1 MDDPKGSVNESKNDT
16 PNKNYNDETQVEE
29 NKENIINNTLPFK
42 YLEKDNAP
50 EKVIFDGEEKTNIF
64 EAERGKYDYIICILL
79 KDDLNK
85 SSELLNNTLKSI
97 YNNRD
102 SLDDL
107 GISTSSML
115 ICVFINEIKGYSLF
129 NKDDFAK
136 IRKESNSL
144 STYLYLR
151 THKEGYN
158 VTSSIYLFTK
168 PGYLYSVEALKYYY
182 SSIIDQLKGENKLLF
197 SSVITAGV
205 EPNSTSLKKMILN
218 SYIAGNKGM
227 KGVATGLVL
236 SSGEGIFAMV
246 EQYERVHFN
255 IYDMNFYGSSS
266 AFPVSSLFSTIAIDD
281 TMLRYLKTYY
291 LSVEIN
297 QTIDFHD
304 YNFGLDLYQS
314 EKNVSFVNDEVMGLY
329 NYIDLNYFEYQEI
342 WVNRYSGYY
351 GNFFQLLK
359 CFGTNFNLMKSILL
373 FFQFIGIMIEF
384 IYPGLSTMVIYAIF
398 FEAFDTYDYRVASFF
413 TMIYICMLTA
423 SGMCS
428 LVSKNPQDLKKANFF
443 LYIFMEVFY
452 VFVLICAI
460 VAMDNINK
468 NKNYDEYKFN
478 KAAISCIIIFTFIP
492 YILPMII
499 KFGLISS
506 KILNMLTYIGLGA
519 SCSSSN
525 FLMAEIWNASD
536 TAGGSVLEERKSI
549 TLILFFL
556 YNLFFGFLTAFN
568 YTRKKRA
575 NSVMGLGIIFLIY
588 NFFKIMAIVCKIL
601 GGKNGID
608 SSLYAKTV
616 NNIRFELG
624 KGEENDL
631 RSEEKSLK
639 KNSQVYNS
647 GINYEDNN
655 NYENNNNNINEEY

>member
-1 MDDPKGSVNESKNDT
+1 MDDPKGSVNNSNGDT

-29 NKENIINNTLPFK
+29 NKENISNNTLPFK

-50 EKVIFDGEEKTNIF
+50 EKIILDGEEKTNIF
-64 EAERGKYDYIICILL
+64 EAEKGKYDYIICILL

-85 SSELLNNTLKSI
+85 SSEMLNITLRSI
-97 YNNRD
+97 YANRD
-102 SLDDL
+102 SLNDF
-107 GISTSSML
+107 GISTSTML

-144 STYLYLR
+144 NTYLYLR
-151 THKEGYN
+151 THKEGYSAN
-158 VTSSIYLFTK
+158 SSIYLFTK

-182 SSIIDQLKGENKLLF
+182 TNIIYQLKEDKKILF

-205 EPNSTSLKKMILN
+205 EPTQTSLKKMILS
-218 SYIAGNKGM
+218 SYLAGNKGAN
-227 KGVATGLVL
+227 GVATGLVL
-236 SSGEGIFAMV
+236 SSGDGIFSMI

-255 IYDMNFYGSSS
+255 IYDMNFLGSSS
-266 AFPVSSLFSTIAIDD
+266 SFPVSSLLSTFAIDD
-281 TMLRYLKTYY
+281 LMLAYLKSYY
-291 LSVEIN
+291 LTVEIN
-297 QTIDFHD
+297 QSIDFHD
-304 YNFGLDLYQS
+304 YNLGLDLYQS
-314 EKNVSFVNDEVMGLY
+314 DKNVTFINDEIMGEFKY
-329 NYIDLNYFEYQEI
+329 QELNYFEYQEI

-359 CFGTNFNLMKSILL
+359 CFGTNFNLLKSILL
-373 FFQFIGIMIEF
+373 FFQFVGIMIEF
-384 IYPGLSTMVIYAIF
+384 IYPALSTMVIYAIF

-413 TMIYICMLTA
+413 TLIYICMLTA

-428 LVSKNPQDLKKANFF
+428 LVSKNPQELKRANFF
-443 LYIFMEVFY
+443 LYIFMEVY
-452 VFVLICAI
+452 YLFVLICSI

-468 NKNYDEYKFN
+468 NKNHDEYEFN

-492 YILPMII
+492 YIIPMILKI
-499 KFGLISS
+499 GLISS
-506 KILNMLTYIGLGA
+506 KILNMLTYIVLGA

-525 FLMAEIWNASD
+525 FLIAQIWNASD
-536 TAGGSVLEERKSI
+536 TAGGNNLEERKSV

-568 YTRKKRA
+568 YTREKRA

-588 NFFKIMAIVCKIL
+588 NFVRIMAIVCKIL
-601 GGKNGID
+601 SGKNGID
-608 SSLYAKTV
+608 STLYAKTV
-616 NNIRFELG
+616 DKIRNDLG
-624 KGEENDL
+624 KGEDNDL

-647 GINYEDNN
+647 DINYEDNN
-655 NYENNNNNINEEY
+655 NYENNNNINDDY

>member
-1 MDDPKGSVNESKNDT
+1 MDDPKGSVDDSKGDT

-29 NKENIINNTLPFK
+29 NKENISNNTLPFK

-50 EKVIFDGEEKTNIF
+50 EKIILDGEEKTNIF
-64 EAERGKYDYIICILL
+64 EAEKGKYDYIICILL

-85 SSELLNNTLKSI
+85 SSEMLNITLRSI
-97 YNNRD
+97 YANRD
-102 SLDDL
+102 SLNDF
-107 GISTSSML
+107 GISTSTML

-144 STYLYLR
+144 NTYLYLR
-151 THKEGYN
+151 THKEGYSAN
-158 VTSSIYLFTK
+158 SSIYLFTK

-182 SSIIDQLKGENKLLF
+182 TSIIYQLKEDKKILF

-205 EPNSTSLKKMILN
+205 EPTQTSLKKMILS
-218 SYIAGNKGM
+218 SYLAGNKGAN
-227 KGVATGLVL
+227 GVATGLVL
-236 SSGEGIFAMV
+236 SSGDGIFSMI

-255 IYDMNFYGSSS
+255 IYDMNFLGSSS
-266 AFPVSSLFSTIAIDD
+266 SFPVSSLLSTFAIDD
-281 TMLRYLKTYY
+281 LMLAYLKSYY
-291 LSVEIN
+291 LTVEIN
-297 QTIDFHD
+297 QSIDFHD
-304 YNFGLDLYQS
+304 YNLGLDLYQS
-314 EKNVSFVNDEVMGLY
+314 DKNVTFINDEIMGEFKY
-329 NYIDLNYFEYQEI
+329 QELNYFEYQEI

-359 CFGTNFNLMKSILL
+359 CFGTNFNLLKSILL
-373 FFQFIGIMIEF
+373 FFQFVGIMIEF
-384 IYPGLSTMVIYAIF
+384 IYPALSTMVIYAIF

-413 TMIYICMLTA
+413 TLIYICMLTA

-428 LVSKNPQDLKKANFF
+428 LVSKNPQELKRANFF
-443 LYIFMEVFY
+443 LYIFMEVY
-452 VFVLICAI
+452 YLFVLICSI

-468 NKNYDEYKFN
+468 NKNHDEYEFN

-492 YILPMII
+492 YIIPMIL
-499 KFGLISS
+499 KVGLISS
-506 KILNMLTYIGLGA
+506 KILNMLTYIVLGA

-525 FLMAEIWNASD
+525 FLIAQIWNASD
-536 TAGGSVLEERKSI
+536 TAGGNNLEERKSV

-568 YTRKKRA
+568 YTREKRA

-588 NFFKIMAIVCKIL
+588 NFVRIMAIVCKIL
-601 GGKNGID
+601 SGKNGID
-608 SSLYAKTV
+608 STLYAKTV
-616 NNIRFELG
+616 DKIRNDLG
-624 KGEENDL
+624 KGEDNDL

-647 GINYEDNN
+647 DINYEDNN
-655 NYENNNNNINEEY
+655 NYENNNNINDDY

>member
-1 MDDPKGSVNESKNDT
+1 MDDPKGSVNDSKGDT

-29 NKENIINNTLPFK
+29 NKENISNNTLPFK

-50 EKVIFDGEEKTNIF
+50 EKIILDGEEKTNIF
-64 EAERGKYDYIICILL
+64 EAEKGKYDYIICILL

-85 SSELLNNTLKSI
+85 SSEMLNITLRSI
-97 YNNRD
+97 YANRD
-102 SLDDL
+102 SLNDF
-107 GISTSSML
+107 GISTSTLL

-144 STYLYLR
+144 NTYLYLR
-151 THKEGYN
+151 THKEGYSAN
-158 VTSSIYLFTK
+158 SSIYLFTK

-182 SSIIDQLKGENKLLF
+182 TSIIYQLKEDKKILF

-205 EPNSTSLKKMILN
+205 EPTQTSLKKMILN
-218 SYIAGNKGM
+218 SYLAGNKGAN
-227 KGVATGLVL
+227 GVATGLVL
-236 SSGEGIFAMV
+236 SSGDGIFSMI

-255 IYDMNFYGSSS
+255 IYDMNFLGSSS
-266 AFPVSSLFSTIAIDD
+266 SFPVSSLLSTFAIDD
-281 TMLRYLKTYY
+281 LMLAYLKSYY
-291 LSVEIN
+291 LTVEIN
-297 QTIDFHD
+297 QSIDFHD
-304 YNFGLDLYQS
+304 YNLGLDLYQS
-314 EKNVSFVNDEVMGLY
+314 DKNVTFINDEVMGEFKY
-329 NYIDLNYFEYQEI
+329 QELNYFEYQEI

-359 CFGTNFNLMKSILL
+359 CFGTNFNLLKSILL
-373 FFQFIGIMIEF
+373 FFQFVGIMIEF
-384 IYPGLSTMVIYAIF
+384 IYPALSTMVIYAIF

-428 LVSKNPQDLKKANFF
+428 LVSKNPQELKKANFF
-443 LYIFMEVFY
+443 LYIFMEVY
-452 VFVLICAI
+452 YLFVLICSI

-468 NKNYDEYKFN
+468 NKNHDEYKFN

-492 YILPMII
+492 YIIPMIL
-499 KFGLISS
+499 KVGLISS
-506 KILNMLTYIGLGA
+506 KILNMLTYIVLGA

-525 FLMAEIWNASD
+525 FLIAQIWNASD
-536 TAGGSVLEERKSI
+536 TAGGNNLEERKSV

-568 YTRKKRA
+568 YTREKRA

-588 NFFKIMAIVCKIL
+588 NFVRIMAIVCKIL
-601 GGKNGID
+601 SGKNGID
-608 SSLYAKTV
+608 STLYAKTV
-616 NNIRFELG
+616 DKIRNDLG
-624 KGEENDL
+624 KGEDNDL

-647 GINYEDNN
+647 DINYEDNN
-655 NYENNNNNINEEY
+655 NYENNNNINDDY

>member
-1 MDDPKGSVNESKNDT
+1 MDDPKGSVNDSKGDT

-29 NKENIINNTLPFK
+29 NKENISNNTLPFK

-50 EKVIFDGEEKTNIF
+50 EKIILDGEEKTNIF
-64 EAERGKYDYIICILL
+64 EAEKGKYDYIICILL

-85 SSELLNNTLKSI
+85 SSEMLNITLRSI
-97 YNNRD
+97 YANRD
-102 SLDDL
+102 SLNDF
-107 GISTSSML
+107 GISTSTML

-144 STYLYLR
+144 NTYLYLR
-151 THKEGYN
+151 THKEGYSAN
-158 VTSSIYLFTK
+158 SSIYLFTK

-182 SSIIDQLKGENKLLF
+182 TNIIYQLKEDKKILF

-205 EPNSTSLKKMILN
+205 EPTQTSLKKMILS
-218 SYIAGNKGM
+218 SYLAGNKGAN
-227 KGVATGLVL
+227 GVATGLVL
-236 SSGEGIFAMV
+236 SSGDGIFSMI

-255 IYDMNFYGSSS
+255 IYDMNFLGSSS
-266 AFPVSSLFSTIAIDD
+266 SFPVSSLLSTFAIDD
-281 TMLRYLKTYY
+281 LMLAYLKSYY
-291 LSVEIN
+291 LTVEIN
-297 QTIDFHD
+297 QSIDFHD
-304 YNFGLDLYQS
+304 YNLGLDLYQS
-314 EKNVSFVNDEVMGLY
+314 DKNVTFINDEIMGEFKY
-329 NYIDLNYFEYQEI
+329 QELNYFEYQEI

-359 CFGTNFNLMKSILL
+359 CFGTNFNLLKSILL
-373 FFQFIGIMIEF
+373 FFQFVGIMIEF
-384 IYPGLSTMVIYAIF
+384 IYPALSTMVIYAIF

-428 LVSKNPQDLKKANFF
+428 LVSKNPQELKRANFF
-443 LYIFMEVFY
+443 LYIFMEVY
-452 VFVLICAI
+452 YLFVLICSI

-468 NKNYDEYKFN
+468 NKNHDEYEFN

-492 YILPMII
+492 YIIPMIL
-499 KFGLISS
+499 KVGLISS
-506 KILNMLTYIGLGA
+506 KILNMLTYIVLGA

-525 FLMAEIWNASD
+525 FLIAQIWNASD
-536 TAGGSVLEERKSI
+536 TAGGNNLEERKSV

-568 YTRKKRA
+568 YTREKRA

-588 NFFKIMAIVCKIL
+588 NFVRIMAIVCKIL
-601 GGKNGID
+601 SGKNGID
-608 SSLYAKTV
+608 STLYAKTV
-616 NNIRFELG
+616 DKIRNDLG
-624 KGEENDL
+624 KGEDNDL

-647 GINYEDNN
+647 DINYEDNN
-655 NYENNNNNINEEY
+655 NYENNNNINDDY

>member
-1 MDDPKGSVNESKNDT
+1 MDDPKGSVNNSNGDT

-29 NKENIINNTLPFK
+29 NKENISNNTLPFK

-50 EKVIFDGEEKTNIF
+50 EKIILDGEEKTNIF
-64 EAERGKYDYIICILL
+64 EAEKGKYDYIICILL

-85 SSELLNNTLKSI
+85 SSEMLNITLRSI
-97 YNNRD
+97 YANRD
-102 SLDDL
+102 SLNDF
-107 GISTSSML
+107 GISTSTML

-144 STYLYLR
+144 NTYLYLR
-151 THKEGYN
+151 THKEGYSAN
-158 VTSSIYLFTK
+158 SSIYLFTK

-182 SSIIDQLKGENKLLF
+182 TNIIYQLKEDKKILF

-205 EPNSTSLKKMILN
+205 EPTQTSLKKMILS
-218 SYIAGNKGM
+218 SYLAGNKGAN
-227 KGVATGLVL
+227 GVATGLVL
-236 SSGEGIFAMV
+236 SSGDGIFSMI
-246 EQYERVHFN
+246 EQYDRVHFN
-255 IYDMNFYGSSS
+255 IYDMNFLGSSS
-266 AFPVSSLFSTIAIDD
+266 SFPVSSLLSTFAIDD
-281 TMLRYLKTYY
+281 LMLAYLKSYY
-291 LSVEIN
+291 LTVEIN
-297 QTIDFHD
+297 QSIDFHD
-304 YNFGLDLYQS
+304 YNLGLDLYQS
-314 EKNVSFVNDEVMGLY
+314 DKNVTFINDEVMGEFKY
-329 NYIDLNYFEYQEI
+329 QELNYFEYQEI

-359 CFGTNFNLMKSILL
+359 CFGTNFNLLKSILL
-373 FFQFIGIMIEF
+373 FFQFVGIMIEF
-384 IYPGLSTMVIYAIF
+384 IYPALSTMVIYAIF

-428 LVSKNPQDLKKANFF
+428 LVSKNPQELKRANFF
-443 LYIFMEVFY
+443 LYIFMEVY
-452 VFVLICAI
+452 YLFVLICSI

-468 NKNYDEYKFN
+468 NKNHDEYKFN

-492 YILPMII
+492 YIIPMIL
-499 KFGLISS
+499 KVGLISS
-506 KILNMLTYIGLGA
+506 KILNMLTYIVLGA

-525 FLMAEIWNASD
+525 FLIAQIWNASD
-536 TAGGSVLEERKSI
+536 TAGGNNLEERKSV

-568 YTRKKRA
+568 YTREKRA

-588 NFFKIMAIVCKIL
+588 NFVRIMAIVCKIL
-601 GGKNGID
+601 SGKNGID
-608 SSLYAKTV
+608 STLYAKTV
-616 NNIRFELG
+616 DKIRNDLG
-624 KGEENDL
+624 KGEDNDL

-647 GINYEDNN
+647 DINYEDNN
-655 NYENNNNNINEEY
+655 NYENNNNINDDY

>member
-1 MDDPKGSVNESKNDT
+1 MDDPKGSVNNSNGDT

-29 NKENIINNTLPFK
+29 NKENISNNTLPFK

-50 EKVIFDGEEKTNIF
+50 EKIILDGEEKTNIF
-64 EAERGKYDYIICILL
+64 EAEKGKYDYIICILL

-85 SSELLNNTLKSI
+85 SSEMLNITLRSI
-97 YNNRD
+97 YANRD
-102 SLDDL
+102 SLNDF
-107 GISTSSML
+107 GISTSTML

-144 STYLYLR
+144 NTYLYLR
-151 THKEGYN
+151 THKEGYSAN
-158 VTSSIYLFTK
+158 SSIYLFTK

-182 SSIIDQLKGENKLLF
+182 TNIIYQLKEDKKILF

-205 EPNSTSLKKMILN
+205 EPTQTSLKKMILS
-218 SYIAGNKGM
+218 SYLAGNKGAN
-227 KGVATGLVL
+227 GVATGLVL
-236 SSGEGIFAMV
+236 SSGDGIFSMI

-255 IYDMNFYGSSS
+255 IYDMNFLGSSS
-266 AFPVSSLFSTIAIDD
+266 SFPVSSLLSTFAIDD
-281 TMLRYLKTYY
+281 LMLAYLKSYY
-291 LSVEIN
+291 LTVEIN
-297 QTIDFHD
+297 QSIDFHD
-304 YNFGLDLYQS
+304 YNLGLDLYQS
-314 EKNVSFVNDEVMGLY
+314 DKNVTFINDEVMGEFKY
-329 NYIDLNYFEYQEI
+329 QELNYFEYQEI

-359 CFGTNFNLMKSILL
+359 CFGTNFNLLKSILL
-373 FFQFIGIMIEF
+373 FFQFVGIMIEF
-384 IYPGLSTMVIYAIF
+384 IYPALSTMVIYAIF

-428 LVSKNPQDLKKANFF
+428 LVSKNPQELKRANFF
-443 LYIFMEVFY
+443 LYIFMEVY
-452 VFVLICAI
+452 YLFVLICSI

-468 NKNYDEYKFN
+468 NKNHDEYEFN

-492 YILPMII
+492 YIIPMILKI
-499 KFGLISS
+499 GLISS
-506 KILNMLTYIGLGA
+506 KILNMLTYIVLGA

-525 FLMAEIWNASD
+525 FLIAQIWNASD
-536 TAGGSVLEERKSI
+536 TAGGSNLEERKSV

-568 YTRKKRA
+568 YTREKRA

-588 NFFKIMAIVCKIL
+588 NFVRIMAIVCKIL
-601 GGKNGID
+601 SGKNGID
-608 SSLYAKTV
+608 STLYAKTV
-616 NNIRFELG
+616 DKIRNDLG
-624 KGEENDL
+624 KGEDNDL

-647 GINYEDNN
+647 DINYEDNN
-655 NYENNNNNINEEY
+655 NYENNNNINDDY

>member
-1 MDDPKGSVNESKNDT
+1 MDDPKGSVNNSNGDT

-29 NKENIINNTLPFK
+29 NKENISNNTLPFK

-50 EKVIFDGEEKTNIF
+50 EKIILDGEEKTNIF
-64 EAERGKYDYIICILL
+64 EAEKGKYDYIICILL

-85 SSELLNNTLKSI
+85 SSEMLNITLRSI
-97 YNNRD
+97 YANRD
-102 SLDDL
+102 SLNDF
-107 GISTSSML
+107 GISTSTML

-144 STYLYLR
+144 NTYLYLR
-151 THKEGYN
+151 THKEGYSAN
-158 VTSSIYLFTK
+158 SSIYLFTK

-182 SSIIDQLKGENKLLF
+182 TNIIYQLKEDKKILF

-205 EPNSTSLKKMILN
+205 EPTQTSLKKMILS
-218 SYIAGNKGM
+218 SYLAGNKGAN
-227 KGVATGLVL
+227 GVATGLVL
-236 SSGEGIFAMV
+236 SSGDGIFSMI

-255 IYDMNFYGSSS
+255 IYDMNFLGSSS
-266 AFPVSSLFSTIAIDD
+266 SFPVSSLLSTFAIDD
-281 TMLRYLKTYY
+281 LMLAYLKSYY
-291 LSVEIN
+291 LTVEIN
-297 QTIDFHD
+297 QSIDFHD
-304 YNFGLDLYQS
+304 YNLGLDLYQS
-314 EKNVSFVNDEVMGLY
+314 DKNVTFINDEVMGEFKY
-329 NYIDLNYFEYQEI
+329 QELNYFEYQEI

-359 CFGTNFNLMKSILL
+359 CFGTNFNLLKSILL
-373 FFQFIGIMIEF
+373 FFQFVGIMIEF
-384 IYPGLSTMVIYAIF
+384 IYPALSTMVIYAIF

-428 LVSKNPQDLKKANFF
+428 LVSKNPQELKRANFF
-443 LYIFMEVFY
+443 LYIFMEVY
-452 VFVLICAI
+452 YLFVLICSI

-468 NKNYDEYKFN
+468 NKNHDEYEFN
-478 KAAISCIIIFTFIP
+478 KAAISFIIIFTFIP
-492 YILPMII
+492 YIIPMILKI
-499 KFGLISS
+499 GLISS
-506 KILNMLTYIGLGA
+506 KILNMLTYIVLGA

-525 FLMAEIWNASD
+525 FLIAQIWNASD
-536 TAGGSVLEERKSI
+536 TAGGNNLEERKSV

-568 YTRKKRA
+568 YTREKRA

-588 NFFKIMAIVCKIL
+588 NFVRIMAIVCKIL
-601 GGKNGID
+601 SGKNGID
-608 SSLYAKTV
+608 STLYAKTV
-616 NNIRFELG
+616 DKIRNDLG
-624 KGEENDL
+624 KGEDNDL

-647 GINYEDNN
+647 DINYEDNN
-655 NYENNNNNINEEY
+655 NYENNNNINDDY

>member
-1 MDDPKGSVNESKNDT
+1 MDDPKGSVNDSKGDT

-29 NKENIINNTLPFK
+29 NKENISNNTLPFK

-50 EKVIFDGEEKTNIF
+50 EKIILDGEEKTNIF
-64 EAERGKYDYIICILL
+64 EAEKGKYDYIICILL

-85 SSELLNNTLKSI
+85 SSEMLNITLRSI
-97 YNNRD
+97 YANRD
-102 SLDDL
+102 SLNDF
-107 GISTSSML
+107 GISTSTML

-144 STYLYLR
+144 NTYLYLR
-151 THKEGYN
+151 THKEGYSAN
-158 VTSSIYLFTK
+158 SSIYLFTK

-182 SSIIDQLKGENKLLF
+182 TNIIYQLKEDKKILF

-205 EPNSTSLKKMILN
+205 EPTQTSLKKMILS
-218 SYIAGNKGM
+218 SYLAGNKGAN
-227 KGVATGLVL
+227 GVATGLVL
-236 SSGEGIFAMV
+236 SSGDGIFSMI

-255 IYDMNFYGSSS
+255 IYDMNFLGSSS
-266 AFPVSSLFSTIAIDD
+266 SFPVSSLLSTFAIDD
-281 TMLRYLKTYY
+281 LMLAYLKSYY
-291 LSVEIN
+291 LTVEIN
-297 QTIDFHD
+297 QSIDFHD
-304 YNFGLDLYQS
+304 YNLGLDLYQS
-314 EKNVSFVNDEVMGLY
+314 DKNVTFINDEVMGEFKY
-329 NYIDLNYFEYQEI
+329 QELNYFEYQEI

-359 CFGTNFNLMKSILL
+359 CFGTNFNLLKSILL
-373 FFQFIGIMIEF
+373 FFQFVGIMIEF
-384 IYPGLSTMVIYAIF
+384 IYPALSTMVIYAIF

-428 LVSKNPQDLKKANFF
+428 LVSKNPQELKKANFF
-443 LYIFMEVFY
+443 LYIFMEVY
-452 VFVLICAI
+452 YLFVLICSI

-468 NKNYDEYKFN
+468 NKNHDEYEFN

-492 YILPMII
+492 YIIPMIL
-499 KFGLISS
+499 KVGLISS
-506 KILNMLTYIGLGA
+506 KILNMLTYIVLGA

-525 FLMAEIWNASD
+525 FLIAQIWNASD
-536 TAGGSVLEERKSI
+536 TAGGNNLEERKSV

-568 YTRKKRA
+568 YTREKRA

-588 NFFKIMAIVCKIL
+588 NFVRIMAIVCKIL
-601 GGKNGID
+601 SGKNGID
-608 SSLYAKTV
+608 STLYAKNV
-616 NNIRFELG
+616 DKIRNDLG
-624 KGEENDL
+624 KGEDNDL

-647 GINYEDNN
+647 DINYEDNN
-655 NYENNNNNINEEY
+655 NYENNNNINDDY

>member
-1 MDDPKGSVNESKNDT
+1 MDDPKGSVNDSKGDT

-29 NKENIINNTLPFK
+29 NKENISNNTLPFK

-50 EKVIFDGEEKTNIF
+50 EKIILDGEEKTNIF
-64 EAERGKYDYIICILL
+64 EAEKGKYDYIICILL

-85 SSELLNNTLKSI
+85 SSEMLNITLRSI
-97 YNNRD
+97 YANRD
-102 SLDDL
+102 SLNDF
-107 GISTSSML
+107 GISTSTML

-144 STYLYLR
+144 NTYLYLR
-151 THKEGYN
+151 THKEGYSAN
-158 VTSSIYLFTK
+158 SSIYLFTK

-182 SSIIDQLKGENKLLF
+182 TNIIYQLKEDKKILF

-205 EPNSTSLKKMILN
+205 EPTQTSLKKMILS
-218 SYIAGNKGM
+218 SYLAGNKGAN
-227 KGVATGLVL
+227 GVATGLVL
-236 SSGEGIFAMV
+236 SSGDGIFSMI

-255 IYDMNFYGSSS
+255 IYDMNFLGSSS
-266 AFPVSSLFSTIAIDD
+266 SFPVSSLLSTFAIDD
-281 TMLRYLKTYY
+281 LMLAYLKSYY
-291 LSVEIN
+291 LTVEIN
-297 QTIDFHD
+297 QSIDFHD
-304 YNFGLDLYQS
+304 YNLGLDLYQS
-314 EKNVSFVNDEVMGLY
+314 DKNVTFINDEVMGEFKY
-329 NYIDLNYFEYQEI
+329 QELNYFEYQEI

-359 CFGTNFNLMKSILL
+359 CFGTNFNLLKSILL
-373 FFQFIGIMIEF
+373 FFQFVGIMIEF
-384 IYPGLSTMVIYAIF
+384 IYPALSTMVIYAIF

-428 LVSKNPQDLKKANFF
+428 LVSKNPQELKRANFF
-443 LYIFMEVFY
+443 LYIFMEVY
-452 VFVLICAI
+452 YLFVLICSI

-468 NKNYDEYKFN
+468 NKNHDEYEFN

-492 YILPMII
+492 YIIPMIL
-499 KFGLISS
+499 KVGLISS
-506 KILNMLTYIGLGA
+506 KILNMLTYIVLGA

-525 FLMAEIWNASD
+525 FLIAQIWNASD
-536 TAGGSVLEERKSI
+536 TAGGNNLEERKSI

-568 YTRKKRA
+568 YTREKRA

-588 NFFKIMAIVCKIL
+588 NFVRIMAIVCKIL
-601 GGKNGID
+601 SGKNGID
-608 SSLYAKTV
+608 STLYAKTV
-616 NNIRFELG
+616 DKIRNDLG
-624 KGEENDL
+624 KGEDNDL

-647 GINYEDNN
+647 DINYEDNN
-655 NYENNNNNINEEY
+655 NYENNNNINDDY

>member
-1 MDDPKGSVNESKNDT
+1 MDDPKGSVNNSNGDT

-29 NKENIINNTLPFK
+29 NKENISNNTLPFK

-50 EKVIFDGEEKTNIF
+50 EKIILDGEEKTNIF
-64 EAERGKYDYIICILL
+64 EAEKGKYDYIICILL

-85 SSELLNNTLKSI
+85 SSEMLNITLRSI
-97 YNNRD
+97 YANRD
-102 SLDDL
+102 SLNDF
-107 GISTSSML
+107 GISTSTML

-144 STYLYLR
+144 NTYLYLR
-151 THKEGYN
+151 THKEGYSAN
-158 VTSSIYLFTK
+158 SSIYLFTK

-182 SSIIDQLKGENKLLF
+182 TNIIYQLKEDKKILF

-205 EPNSTSLKKMILN
+205 EPTQTSLKKMILS
-218 SYIAGNKGM
+218 SYLAGNKGAN
-227 KGVATGLVL
+227 GVATGLVL
-236 SSGEGIFAMV
+236 SSGDGIFSMI

-255 IYDMNFYGSSS
+255 IYDMNFLGSSS
-266 AFPVSSLFSTIAIDD
+266 SFPVSSLLSTFAIDD
-281 TMLRYLKTYY
+281 LMLAYLKYYY
-291 LSVEIN
+291 LTVEIN
-297 QTIDFHD
+297 QSIDFHD
-304 YNFGLDLYQS
+304 YNLGLDLYQS
-314 EKNVSFVNDEVMGLY
+314 DKNVTFINDEIMGEFKY
-329 NYIDLNYFEYQEI
+329 QELNYFEYQEI
-342 WVNRYSGYY
+342 WINRYSGYY

-359 CFGTNFNLMKSILL
+359 CFGTNFNLLKSILL
-373 FFQFIGIMIEF
+373 FFQFVGIMIEF
-384 IYPGLSTMVIYAIF
+384 IYPALSTMVIYAIF

-428 LVSKNPQDLKKANFF
+428 LVSKNPQELKRANFF
-443 LYIFMEVFY
+443 LYIFMEVY
-452 VFVLICAI
+452 YLFVLICSI

-468 NKNYDEYKFN
+468 NKNHDEYKFN

-492 YILPMII
+492 YIIPMIL
-499 KFGLISS
+499 KVGLISS
-506 KILNMLTYIGLGA
+506 KILNMLTYIILGA

-525 FLMAEIWNASD
+525 FLIAQIWNASD
-536 TAGGSVLEERKSI
+536 TAGGNNLEERKSV

-568 YTRKKRA
+568 YTREKRA

-588 NFFKIMAIVCKIL
+588 NFVRIMAIVCKIL
-601 GGKNGID
+601 SGKNGID
-608 SSLYAKTV
+608 STLYAKTV
-616 NNIRFELG
+616 DKIRNDLG
-624 KGEENDL
+624 KGEDNDL

-647 GINYEDNN
+647 DINYEDNN
-655 NYENNNNNINEEY
+655 NYENNNNINDDY

>member
-1 MDDPKGSVNESKNDT
+1 MDDPKGSVNDSKGDT

-29 NKENIINNTLPFK
+29 NKENISNNTLPFK

-50 EKVIFDGEEKTNIF
+50 EKIILDGEEKTNIF
-64 EAERGKYDYIICILL
+64 EAEKGKYDYIICILL

-85 SSELLNNTLKSI
+85 SSEMLNITLRSI
-97 YNNRD
+97 YANRD
-102 SLDDL
+102 SLNDF
-107 GISTSSML
+107 GISTSTML

-144 STYLYLR
+144 NTYLYLR
-151 THKEGYN
+151 THKEGYSAN
-158 VTSSIYLFTK
+158 SSIYLFTK

-182 SSIIDQLKGENKLLF
+182 TNIIYQLKEDKKILF

-205 EPNSTSLKKMILN
+205 EPTQTSLKKMILS
-218 SYIAGNKGM
+218 SYLAGNKGAN
-227 KGVATGLVL
+227 GVATGLVL
-236 SSGEGIFAMV
+236 SSGDGIFSMI

-255 IYDMNFYGSSS
+255 IYDMNFLGSSS
-266 AFPVSSLFSTIAIDD
+266 SFPVSSLLSTFAIDD
-281 TMLRYLKTYY
+281 LMLAYLKSYY
-291 LSVEIN
+291 LTVEIN
-297 QTIDFHD
+297 QSIDFHD
-304 YNFGLDLYQS
+304 YNLGLDLYQS
-314 EKNVSFVNDEVMGLY
+314 DKNVTFINDEIMGEFKY
-329 NYIDLNYFEYQEI
+329 QELNYFEYQEI

-359 CFGTNFNLMKSILL
+359 CFGTNFNLLKSILL
-373 FFQFIGIMIEF
+373 FFQFVGIMIEF
-384 IYPGLSTMVIYAIF
+384 IYPALSTMVIYAIF

-428 LVSKNPQDLKKANFF
+428 LVSKNPQELKRANFF
-443 LYIFMEVFY
+443 LYIFMEVY
-452 VFVLICAI
+452 YLFVLICSI

-468 NKNYDEYKFN
+468 NKNHDEYEFN

-492 YILPMII
+492 YIIPMIL
-499 KFGLISS
+499 KVGLISS
-506 KILNMLTYIGLGA
+506 KILNMLTYIVLGA

-525 FLMAEIWNASD
+525 FLIAQIWNASD
-536 TAGGSVLEERKSI
+536 TAGGNNLEERKSI

-568 YTRKKRA
+568 YTREKRA

-588 NFFKIMAIVCKIL
+588 NFVRIMAIVCKIL
-601 GGKNGID
+601 SGKNGID
-608 SSLYAKTV
+608 STLYAKTV
-616 NNIRFELG
+616 DKIRNDLG
-624 KGEENDL
+624 KGEDNDL

-647 GINYEDNN
+647 DINYEDNN
-655 NYENNNNNINEEY
+655 NYENNNNINDDY

>member
-1 MDDPKGSVNESKNDT
+1 MDDPKGSVNNSNGDT

-29 NKENIINNTLPFK
+29 NKENISNNTLPFK

-50 EKVIFDGEEKTNIF
+50 EKIILDGEEKTNIF
-64 EAERGKYDYIICILL
+64 EAEKGKYDYIICILL

-85 SSELLNNTLKSI
+85 SSEMLNITLRSI
-97 YNNRD
+97 YANRD
-102 SLDDL
+102 SLNDF
-107 GISTSSML
+107 GISTSTML

-144 STYLYLR
+144 NTYLYLR
-151 THKEGYN
+151 THKEGYSAN
-158 VTSSIYLFTK
+158 SSIYLFTK

-182 SSIIDQLKGENKLLF
+182 TNIIYQLKEDKKILF

-205 EPNSTSLKKMILN
+205 EPTQTSLKKMILN
-218 SYIAGNKGM
+218 SYLAGNKGAN
-227 KGVATGLVL
+227 GVATGLVL
-236 SSGEGIFAMV
+236 SSGDGIFSMI

-255 IYDMNFYGSSS
+255 IYDMNFLGSSS
-266 AFPVSSLFSTIAIDD
+266 SFPVSSLLSTFAIDD
-281 TMLRYLKTYY
+281 LMLAYLKSYY
-291 LSVEIN
+291 LTVEIN
-297 QTIDFHD
+297 QSIDFHD
-304 YNFGLDLYQS
+304 YNLGLDLYQS
-314 EKNVSFVNDEVMGLY
+314 DKNVTFINDEVMGEFKY
-329 NYIDLNYFEYQEI
+329 QELNYFEYQEI

-359 CFGTNFNLMKSILL
+359 CFGTNFNLLKSILL
-373 FFQFIGIMIEF
+373 FFQFVGIMIEF
-384 IYPGLSTMVIYAIF
+384 IYPALSTMVIYAIF

-413 TMIYICMLTA
+413 TLIYICMLTA

-428 LVSKNPQDLKKANFF
+428 LVSKNPQELKRANFF
-443 LYIFMEVFY
+443 LYIFMEVY
-452 VFVLICAI
+452 YLFVLICSI

-468 NKNYDEYKFN
+468 NKNHDEYEFN

-492 YILPMII
+492 YIIPMILKI
-499 KFGLISS
+499 GLISS
-506 KILNMLTYIGLGA
+506 KILNMLTYIVLGA

-525 FLMAEIWNASD
+525 FLIAQIWNASD
-536 TAGGSVLEERKSI
+536 TAGGNNLEERKSV

-568 YTRKKRA
+568 YTREKRA

-588 NFFKIMAIVCKIL
+588 NFVRIMAIVCKIL
-601 GGKNGID
+601 SGKNGID
-608 SSLYAKTV
+608 STLYAKTV
-616 NNIRFELG
+616 DKIRNDLG
-624 KGEENDL
+624 KGEDNDL

-647 GINYEDNN
+647 DINYEDNN
-655 NYENNNNNINEEY
+655 NYENNNNINDDY

>member
-1 MDDPKGSVNESKNDT
+1 MDDPKGSVNNSNGDT

-29 NKENIINNTLPFK
+29 NKENISNNTLPFK

-50 EKVIFDGEEKTNIF
+50 EKIILDGEEKTNIF
-64 EAERGKYDYIICILL
+64 EAEKGKYDYIICILL

-85 SSELLNNTLKSI
+85 SSEMLNITLRSI
-97 YNNRD
+97 YANRD
-102 SLDDL
+102 SLNDF
-107 GISTSSML
+107 GISTSTLL

-144 STYLYLR
+144 NTYLYLR
-151 THKEGYN
+151 THKEGYSAN
-158 VTSSIYLFTK
+158 SSIYLFTK

-182 SSIIDQLKGENKLLF
+182 TSIIYQLKEDKKILF

-205 EPNSTSLKKMILN
+205 EPTQTSLKKMILS
-218 SYIAGNKGM
+218 SYLAGNKGAN
-227 KGVATGLVL
+227 GVATGLVL
-236 SSGEGIFAMV
+236 SSGDGIFSMI

-255 IYDMNFYGSSS
+255 IYDMNFLGSSS
-266 AFPVSSLFSTIAIDD
+266 SFPVSSLLSTFAIDD
-281 TMLRYLKTYY
+281 LMLAYLKSYY
-291 LSVEIN
+291 LTVEIN
-297 QTIDFHD
+297 QSIDFHD
-304 YNFGLDLYQS
+304 YNLGLDLYQS
-314 EKNVSFVNDEVMGLY
+314 DKNVIFINDEVMGEFKY
-329 NYIDLNYFEYQEI
+329 QELNYFEYQEI

-359 CFGTNFNLMKSILL
+359 CFGTNFNLLKSILL
-373 FFQFIGIMIEF
+373 FFQFVGIMIEF
-384 IYPGLSTMVIYAIF
+384 IYPALSTMVIYAIF

-413 TMIYICMLTA
+413 TLIYICMLTA

-428 LVSKNPQDLKKANFF
+428 LVSKNPQELKRANFF
-443 LYIFMEVFY
+443 LYIFMEVY
-452 VFVLICAI
+452 YLFVLICSI

-468 NKNYDEYKFN
+468 NKNHDEYEFN

-492 YILPMII
+492 YIIPMIL
-499 KFGLISS
+499 KVGLISS
-506 KILNMLTYIGLGA
+506 KILNMLTYIVLGA

-525 FLMAEIWNASD
+525 FLIAQIWNASD
-536 TAGGSVLEERKSI
+536 TAGGNNLEERKSV

-568 YTRKKRA
+568 YTREKRA

-588 NFFKIMAIVCKIL
+588 NFVRIMAIVCKIL
-601 GGKNGID
+601 SGKNGID
-608 SSLYAKTV
+608 STLYAKTV
-616 NNIRFELG
+616 DKIRNDLG
-624 KGEENDL
+624 KGEDNDL

-647 GINYEDNN
+647 DINYEDNN
-655 NYENNNNNINEEY
+655 NYENNNNINDDY

>member
-1 MDDPKGSVNESKNDT
+1 MDDPKGGVNDSKGDT

-29 NKENIINNTLPFK
+29 NKENISNNTLPFK

-50 EKVIFDGEEKTNIF
+50 EKIILDGEEKTNIF
-64 EAERGKYDYIICILL
+64 EAEKGKYDYIICILL

-85 SSELLNNTLKSI
+85 SSEMLNITLRSI
-97 YNNRD
+97 YANRD
-102 SLDDL
+102 SLNDF
-107 GISTSSML
+107 GISTSTML

-144 STYLYLR
+144 NTYLYLR
-151 THKEGYN
+151 THKEGYSAN
-158 VTSSIYLFTK
+158 SSIYLFTK

-182 SSIIDQLKGENKLLF
+182 TNIIYQLKEDKKILF

-205 EPNSTSLKKMILN
+205 EPTQTSLKKMILS
-218 SYIAGNKGM
+218 SYLAGNKGAN
-227 KGVATGLVL
+227 GVATGLVL
-236 SSGEGIFAMV
+236 SSGEGIFSMI

-255 IYDMNFYGSSS
+255 IYDMNFLGSSS
-266 AFPVSSLFSTIAIDD
+266 SFPVSSLLSTFAIDD
-281 TMLRYLKTYY
+281 LMLAYLKSYY
-291 LSVEIN
+291 LTVEIN
-297 QTIDFHD
+297 QSIDFHD
-304 YNFGLDLYQS
+304 YNLGLDLYQS
-314 EKNVSFVNDEVMGLY
+314 DKNVTFINDEVMGEFKY
-329 NYIDLNYFEYQEI
+329 QELNYFEYQEI

-359 CFGTNFNLMKSILL
+359 CFGTNFNLLKSILL
-373 FFQFIGIMIEF
+373 FFQFVGIMIEF
-384 IYPGLSTMVIYAIF
+384 IYPALSTMVIYAIF

-428 LVSKNPQDLKKANFF
+428 LVSKNPQELKRANFF
-443 LYIFMEVFY
+443 LYIFMEVY
-452 VFVLICAI
+452 YLFVLICSI

-468 NKNYDEYKFN
+468 NKNHDEYEFN

-492 YILPMII
+492 YIIPMIL
-499 KFGLISS
+499 KVGLISS
-506 KILNMLTYIGLGA
+506 KILNMLTYIVLGA

-525 FLMAEIWNASD
+525 FLIAQIWNASD
-536 TAGGSVLEERKSI
+536 TAGGNNLEERKSV

-568 YTRKKRA
+568 YTREKRA

-588 NFFKIMAIVCKIL
+588 NFVRIMAIVCKIL
-601 GGKNGID
+601 SGKNGID
-608 SSLYAKTV
+608 STLYAKTV
-616 NNIRFELG
+616 DKIRNDLG
-624 KGEENDL
+624 KGEDNDL

-647 GINYEDNN
+647 DINYEDNN
-655 NYENNNNNINEEY
+655 NYENNNNINDDY

>member
-1 MDDPKGSVNESKNDT
+1 MDDPKGSVNNSNGDT

-29 NKENIINNTLPFK
+29 NKENISNNTLPFK

-50 EKVIFDGEEKTNIF
+50 EKIILDGEEKTNIF
-64 EAERGKYDYIICILL
+64 EAEKGKYDYIICILL

-85 SSELLNNTLKSI
+85 SSEMLNITLRSI
-97 YNNRD
+97 YANRD
-102 SLDDL
+102 SLNDF
-107 GISTSSML
+107 GISTSTML

-144 STYLYLR
+144 NTYLYLR
-151 THKEGYN
+151 THKEGYSAN
-158 VTSSIYLFTK
+158 SSIYLFTK

-182 SSIIDQLKGENKLLF
+182 TNIIYQLKEDKKILF

-205 EPNSTSLKKMILN
+205 EPTQTSLKKMILS
-218 SYIAGNKGM
+218 SYLAGNKGAN
-227 KGVATGLVL
+227 GVATGLVL
-236 SSGEGIFAMV
+236 SSGDGIFSMI

-255 IYDMNFYGSSS
+255 IYDMNFLGSSS
-266 AFPVSSLFSTIAIDD
+266 SFPVSSLLSTFAIDD
-281 TMLRYLKTYY
+281 LMLAYLKSYY
-291 LSVEIN
+291 LTVEIN
-297 QTIDFHD
+297 QSIDFHD
-304 YNFGLDLYQS
+304 YNLGLDLYQS
-314 EKNVSFVNDEVMGLY
+314 DKNVTFINDEVMGEFKY
-329 NYIDLNYFEYQEI
+329 QELNYFEYQEI

-359 CFGTNFNLMKSILL
+359 CFGTNFNLLKSILL
-373 FFQFIGIMIEF
+373 FFQFVGIMIEF
-384 IYPGLSTMVIYAIF
+384 IYPALSTMVIYAIF

-428 LVSKNPQDLKKANFF
+428 LVSKNPQELKRANFF
-443 LYIFMEVFY
+443 LYIFMEVY
-452 VFVLICAI
+452 YLFVLICSI

-468 NKNYDEYKFN
+468 NKNHDEYEFN

-492 YILPMII
+492 YIIPMIL
-499 KFGLISS
+499 KVGLISS
-506 KILNMLTYIGLGA
+506 KILNMLTYIVLGA

-525 FLMAEIWNASD
+525 FLIAQIWNASD
-536 TAGGSVLEERKSI
+536 TAGGNNLEERKSV

-568 YTRKKRA
+568 YTREKRA

-588 NFFKIMAIVCKIL
+588 NFVRIMAIVCKIL
-601 GGKNGID
+601 SGKNGID
-608 SSLYAKTV
+608 STLYAKTV
-616 NNIRFELG
+616 DKIRNDLG
-624 KGEENDL
+624 KGEDNDL

-647 GINYEDNN
+647 DINYEDNN
-655 NYENNNNNINEEY
+655 NYENNNNINDDY

>member
-1 MDDPKGSVNESKNDT
+1 MDDPKGSVNDSKGDT

-29 NKENIINNTLPFK
+29 NKENISNNTLPFK

-50 EKVIFDGEEKTNIF
+50 EKIILDGEEKTNIF
-64 EAERGKYDYIICILL
+64 EAEKGKYDYVICILL

-85 SSELLNNTLKSI
+85 SSEMLNITLRSI
-97 YNNRD
+97 YANRD
-102 SLDDL
+102 SLNDF
-107 GISTSSML
+107 GISTSTML

-144 STYLYLR
+144 NTYLYLR
-151 THKEGYN
+151 THKEGYSAN
-158 VTSSIYLFTK
+158 SSIYLFTK

-182 SSIIDQLKGENKLLF
+182 TNIIYQLKEDKKILF

-205 EPNSTSLKKMILN
+205 EPTQTSLKKMILS
-218 SYIAGNKGM
+218 SYLAGNKGAN
-227 KGVATGLVL
+227 GVATGLVL
-236 SSGEGIFAMV
+236 SSGDGIFSMI
-246 EQYERVHFN
+246 EQYDRVHFN
-255 IYDMNFYGSSS
+255 IYDMNFLGSSS
-266 AFPVSSLFSTIAIDD
+266 SFPVSSLLSTFAIDD
-281 TMLRYLKTYY
+281 LMLAYLKSYY
-291 LSVEIN
+291 LTVEIN
-297 QTIDFHD
+297 QSIDFHD
-304 YNFGLDLYQS
+304 YNLGLDLYQS
-314 EKNVSFVNDEVMGLY
+314 DKNVTFINDEVMGEFKY
-329 NYIDLNYFEYQEI
+329 QELNYFEYQEI

-359 CFGTNFNLMKSILL
+359 CFGTNFNLLKSILL
-373 FFQFIGIMIEF
+373 FFQFVGIMIEF
-384 IYPGLSTMVIYAIF
+384 IYPALSTMVIYAIF

-428 LVSKNPQDLKKANFF
+428 LVSKNPQELKRANFF
-443 LYIFMEVFY
+443 LYIFMEVY
-452 VFVLICAI
+452 YLFVLICSI

-468 NKNYDEYKFN
+468 NKNHDEYKFN

-492 YILPMII
+492 YIIPMIL
-499 KFGLISS
+499 KVGLISS
-506 KILNMLTYIGLGA
+506 KILNMLTYIVLGA

-525 FLMAEIWNASD
+525 FLIAQIWNASD
-536 TAGGSVLEERKSI
+536 TAGGNNLEERKSV

-568 YTRKKRA
+568 YTREKRA

-588 NFFKIMAIVCKIL
+588 NFVRIMAIVCKIL
-601 GGKNGID
+601 SGKNGID
-608 SSLYAKTV
+608 STLYAKTV
-616 NNIRFELG
+616 DKIRNDLG
-624 KGEENDL
+624 KGEDNDL

-647 GINYEDNN
+647 DINYEDNN
-655 NYENNNNNINEEY
+655 NYENNNNINDDY

>member
-1 MDDPKGSVNESKNDT
+1 MDDPKGSVNDSKGDT

-29 NKENIINNTLPFK
+29 NKENISNNTLPFK

-50 EKVIFDGEEKTNIF
+50 EKIILDGEEKTNIF
-64 EAERGKYDYIICILL
+64 EAEKGKYDYIICILL

-85 SSELLNNTLKSI
+85 SSEMLNITLRSI
-97 YNNRD
+97 YANRD
-102 SLDDL
+102 SLNDF
-107 GISTSSML
+107 GISTSTML

-144 STYLYLR
+144 NTYLYLR
-151 THKEGYN
+151 THKEGYSAN
-158 VTSSIYLFTK
+158 SSIYLFTK

-182 SSIIDQLKGENKLLF
+182 TSIIYQLKEDKKILF

-205 EPNSTSLKKMILN
+205 EPTQTSLKKMILS
-218 SYIAGNKGM
+218 SYLAGNKGAN
-227 KGVATGLVL
+227 GVATGLVL
-236 SSGEGIFAMV
+236 SSGDGIFSMI

-255 IYDMNFYGSSS
+255 IYDMNFLGSSS
-266 AFPVSSLFSTIAIDD
+266 SFPVSSLLSTFAIDD
-281 TMLRYLKTYY
+281 LMLAYLKSYY
-291 LSVEIN
+291 LTVEIN
-297 QTIDFHD
+297 QSIDFHD
-304 YNFGLDLYQS
+304 YNLGLDLYQS
-314 EKNVSFVNDEVMGLY
+314 DKNVTFINDEVMGEFKY
-329 NYIDLNYFEYQEI
+329 QELNYFEYQEI

-359 CFGTNFNLMKSILL
+359 CFGTNFNLLKSILL
-373 FFQFIGIMIEF
+373 FFQFVGIMIEF
-384 IYPGLSTMVIYAIF
+384 IYPALSTMVIYAIF

-428 LVSKNPQDLKKANFF
+428 LVSKNPQELKRANFF
-443 LYIFMEVFY
+443 LYIFMEVY
-452 VFVLICAI
+452 YLFVLICSI

-468 NKNYDEYKFN
+468 NKNHDEYKFN

-492 YILPMII
+492 YIIPMIL
-499 KFGLISS
+499 KVGLISS
-506 KILNMLTYIGLGA
+506 KILNMLTYIVLGA

-525 FLMAEIWNASD
+525 FLIAQIWNASD
-536 TAGGSVLEERKSI
+536 TAGGNNLEERKSV

-568 YTRKKRA
+568 YTREKRA

-588 NFFKIMAIVCKIL
+588 NFVRIMAIVCKIL
-601 GGKNGID
+601 SGKNGID
-608 SSLYAKTV
+608 STLYAKTV
-616 NNIRFELG
+616 DKIRNDLG
-624 KGEENDL
+624 KGEDNDL

-647 GINYEDNN
+647 DINYEDNN
-655 NYENNNNNINEEY
+655 NYENNNNINDDY

>member
-1 MDDPKGSVNESKNDT
+1 MDDPKGSVNNSNGDT

-29 NKENIINNTLPFK
+29 NKENISNNTLPFK

-50 EKVIFDGEEKTNIF
+50 EKIILDGEEKTNIF
-64 EAERGKYDYIICILL
+64 EAEKGKYDYIICILL

-85 SSELLNNTLKSI
+85 SSEMLNITLRSI
-97 YNNRD
+97 YANRD
-102 SLDDL
+102 SLNDF
-107 GISTSSML
+107 GISTSTML

-129 NKDDFAK
+129 NKDDFSK

-144 STYLYLR
+144 NTYLYLR
-151 THKEGYN
+151 THKEGYSAN
-158 VTSSIYLFTK
+158 SSIYLFTK

-182 SSIIDQLKGENKLLF
+182 TNIIYQLKEDKKILF

-205 EPNSTSLKKMILN
+205 EPTQTSLKKMILS
-218 SYIAGNKGM
+218 SYLAGNKGAN
-227 KGVATGLVL
+227 GVATGLVL
-236 SSGEGIFAMV
+236 SSGDGIFSMI

-255 IYDMNFYGSSS
+255 IYDMNFLGSSS
-266 AFPVSSLFSTIAIDD
+266 SFPVSSLLSTFAIDD
-281 TMLRYLKTYY
+281 LMLAYLKSYY
-291 LSVEIN
+291 LTVEIN
-297 QTIDFHD
+297 QSIDFHD
-304 YNFGLDLYQS
+304 YNLGLDLYQS
-314 EKNVSFVNDEVMGLY
+314 DKNVTFINDEVMGEFKY
-329 NYIDLNYFEYQEI
+329 QDLNYFEYQEI

-359 CFGTNFNLMKSILL
+359 CFGTNFNLLKSILL
-373 FFQFIGIMIEF
+373 FFQFVGIMIEF
-384 IYPGLSTMVIYAIF
+384 IYPALSTMVIYAIF

-413 TMIYICMLTA
+413 TLIYICMLTA

-428 LVSKNPQDLKKANFF
+428 LVSKNPQELKRANFF
-443 LYIFMEVFY
+443 LYIFMEVY
-452 VFVLICAI
+452 YLFVLICSI

-468 NKNYDEYKFN
+468 NKNHDEYEFN

-492 YILPMII
+492 YIIPMILKI
-499 KFGLISS
+499 GLISS
-506 KILNMLTYIGLGA
+506 KFLNMLTYIVLGA

-525 FLMAEIWNASD
+525 FLIAQIWNASD
-536 TAGGSVLEERKSI
+536 TAGGSNLEERKSV

-568 YTRKKRA
+568 YTREKRA

-588 NFFKIMAIVCKIL
+588 NFVRIMAIVCKIL
-601 GGKNGID
+601 SGKNGID
-608 SSLYAKTV
+608 STLYAKTV
-616 NNIRFELG
+616 DKIRNDLG
-624 KGEENDL
+624 KGEDNDL

-647 GINYEDNN
+647 DINYEDNN
-655 NYENNNNNINEEY
+655 NYENNNNINDDY

>member
-1 MDDPKGSVNESKNDT
+1 MDDPKGSVNDSKGDT

-29 NKENIINNTLPFK
+29 NKENISNNTLPFK

-50 EKVIFDGEEKTNIF
+50 EKIILDGEEKTNIF
-64 EAERGKYDYIICILL
+64 EAEKGKYDYVICILL

-85 SSELLNNTLKSI
+85 SSEMLNITLRSI
-97 YNNRD
+97 YANRD
-102 SLDDL
+102 SLNDF
-107 GISTSSML
+107 GISTSTML

-144 STYLYLR
+144 NTYLYLR
-151 THKEGYN
+151 THKEGYSAN
-158 VTSSIYLFTK
+158 SSIYLFTK

-182 SSIIDQLKGENKLLF
+182 TNIIYQLKEDKKILF

-205 EPNSTSLKKMILN
+205 EPTQTSLKKMILN
-218 SYIAGNKGM
+218 SYLAGNKGAN
-227 KGVATGLVL
+227 GVATGLVL
-236 SSGEGIFAMV
+236 SSGDGIFSMI

-255 IYDMNFYGSSS
+255 IYDMNFLGSSS
-266 AFPVSSLFSTIAIDD
+266 SFPVSSLLSTFAIDD
-281 TMLRYLKTYY
+281 LMLAYLKSYY
-291 LSVEIN
+291 LTVEIN
-297 QTIDFHD
+297 QSIDFHD
-304 YNFGLDLYQS
+304 YNLGLDLYQS
-314 EKNVSFVNDEVMGLY
+314 DKNVTFINDEVMGEFKY
-329 NYIDLNYFEYQEI
+329 QDLNYFEYQEI

-359 CFGTNFNLMKSILL
+359 CFGTNFNLLKSILL
-373 FFQFIGIMIEF
+373 FFQFVGIMIEF
-384 IYPGLSTMVIYAIF
+384 IYPALSTMVIYAIF

-428 LVSKNPQDLKKANFF
+428 LVSKNPQELKRANFF
-443 LYIFMEVFY
+443 LYIFMEVY
-452 VFVLICAI
+452 YLFVLICSI

-468 NKNYDEYKFN
+468 NKNHDEYEFN

-492 YILPMII
+492 YIIPMILKI
-499 KFGLISS
+499 GLISS
-506 KILNMLTYIGLGA
+506 KILNMLTYIVLGA

-525 FLMAEIWNASD
+525 FLIAQIWNASD
-536 TAGGSVLEERKSI
+536 TAGGSNLEERKSV

-568 YTRKKRA
+568 YTREKRA

-588 NFFKIMAIVCKIL
+588 NFVRIMAIVCKIL
-601 GGKNGID
+601 SGKNGID
-608 SSLYAKTV
+608 STLYAKTV
-616 NNIRFELG
+616 DKIRNDLG
-624 KGEENDL
+624 KGEDNDL

-647 GINYEDNN
+647 DINYEDNN
-655 NYENNNNNINEEY
+655 NYENNNNINDDY

>member
-1 MDDPKGSVNESKNDT
+1 MDDPKGSVNDSKGDT

-29 NKENIINNTLPFK
+29 NKENISNNTLPFK

-50 EKVIFDGEEKTNIF
+50 EKIILDGEEKTNIF
-64 EAERGKYDYIICILL
+64 EAEKGKYDYIICILL

-85 SSELLNNTLKSI
+85 SSEMLNITLRSI
-97 YNNRD
+97 YANRD
-102 SLDDL
+102 SLNDF
-107 GISTSSML
+107 GISTSTML

-144 STYLYLR
+144 NTYLYLR
-151 THKEGYN
+151 THKEGYSAN
-158 VTSSIYLFTK
+158 SSIYLFTK

-182 SSIIDQLKGENKLLF
+182 TNIIYQLKEDKKILF

-205 EPNSTSLKKMILN
+205 EPTQTSLKKMILS
-218 SYIAGNKGM
+218 SYLAGNKGAN
-227 KGVATGLVL
+227 GVATGLVL
-236 SSGEGIFAMV
+236 SSGDGIFSMI

-255 IYDMNFYGSSS
+255 IYDMNFLGASSS
-266 AFPVSSLFSTIAIDD
+266 FPVSSLLSTFAIDD
-281 TMLRYLKTYY
+281 LMLAYLKSYY
-291 LSVEIN
+291 LTVEIN
-297 QTIDFHD
+297 QSIDFHD
-304 YNFGLDLYQS
+304 YNLGLDLYQS
-314 EKNVSFVNDEVMGLY
+314 DKNVTFINDEVMGEFKY
-329 NYIDLNYFEYQEI
+329 QELNYFEYQEI

-359 CFGTNFNLMKSILL
+359 CFGTNFNLLKSILL
-373 FFQFIGIMIEF
+373 FFQFVGIMIEF
-384 IYPGLSTMVIYAIF
+384 IYPALSTMVIYAIF

-428 LVSKNPQDLKKANFF
+428 LVSKNPQELKRANFF
-443 LYIFMEVFY
+443 LYIFMEVY
-452 VFVLICAI
+452 YLFVLICSI

-468 NKNYDEYKFN
+468 NKNHDEYKFN

-492 YILPMII
+492 YIIPMIL
-499 KFGLISS
+499 KVGLISS
-506 KILNMLTYIGLGA
+506 KFLNMLTYIVLGA

-525 FLMAEIWNASD
+525 FLIALIWNASD
-536 TAGGSVLEERKSI
+536 TAGGSNLEERKSV

-568 YTRKKRA
+568 YTREKRA

-588 NFFKIMAIVCKIL
+588 NFVRIMAIVCKIL
-601 GGKNGID
+601 SGKNGID
-608 SSLYAKTV
+608 STLYAKTV
-616 NNIRFELG
+616 DKIRNDLG
-624 KGEENDL
+624 KGEDNDL

-647 GINYEDNN
+647 DINYEDNN
-655 NYENNNNNINEEY
+655 NYENNNNINDDY

>member
-1 MDDPKGSVNESKNDT
+1 MDDPKGSVNNSNGDT

-29 NKENIINNTLPFK
+29 NKENISNNTLPFK

-50 EKVIFDGEEKTNIF
+50 EKIILDGEEKTNIF
-64 EAERGKYDYIICILL
+64 EAEKGKYDYIICILL

-85 SSELLNNTLKSI
+85 SSEMLNITLRSI
-97 YNNRD
+97 YANRD
-102 SLDDL
+102 SLNDF
-107 GISTSSML
+107 GISTSTML

-144 STYLYLR
+144 NTYLYLR
-151 THKEGYN
+151 THKEGYSAN
-158 VTSSIYLFTK
+158 SSIYLFTK

-182 SSIIDQLKGENKLLF
+182 TNIIYQLKEDKKILF

-205 EPNSTSLKKMILN
+205 EPTQTSLKKMILS
-218 SYIAGNKGM
+218 SYLAGNKGAN
-227 KGVATGLVL
+227 GVATGLVL
-236 SSGEGIFAMV
+236 SSGDGIFSMI

-255 IYDMNFYGSSS
+255 IYDMNFLGSSS
-266 AFPVSSLFSTIAIDD
+266 SFPVSSLLSTFAIDD
-281 TMLRYLKTYY
+281 LMLAYLKSYY
-291 LSVEIN
+291 LTVEIN
-297 QTIDFHD
+297 QSIDFHD
-304 YNFGLDLYQS
+304 YNLGLDLYQS
-314 EKNVSFVNDEVMGLY
+314 DKNVTFINDEVMGEFKY
-329 NYIDLNYFEYQEI
+329 QELNYFEYQEI

-359 CFGTNFNLMKSILL
+359 CFGTNFNLLKSILL
-373 FFQFIGIMIEF
+373 FFQFVGIMIEF
-384 IYPGLSTMVIYAIF
+384 IYPALSTMVIYAIF

-428 LVSKNPQDLKKANFF
+428 LVSKNPQELKRANFF
-443 LYIFMEVFY
+443 LYIFMEVY
-452 VFVLICAI
+452 YLFVLICSI

-468 NKNYDEYKFN
+468 NKNHDEYKFN

-492 YILPMII
+492 YIIPMILKI
-499 KFGLISS
+499 GLISS
-506 KILNMLTYIGLGA
+506 KILNMLTYIVLGA

-525 FLMAEIWNASD
+525 FLIAQIWNASD
-536 TAGGSVLEERKSI
+536 TAGGNNLEERKSV

-568 YTRKKRA
+568 YTREKRA

-588 NFFKIMAIVCKIL
+588 NFVRIMAIVCKIL
-601 GGKNGID
+601 SGKNGID
-608 SSLYAKTV
+608 STLYAKTV
-616 NNIRFELG
+616 DKIRNDLG
-624 KGEENDL
+624 KGEDNDL

-647 GINYEDNN
+647 DINYEDNN
-655 NYENNNNNINEEY
+655 NYENNNNINDDY

>member
-1 MDDPKGSVNESKNDT
+1 MDDPKGSVNNSNGDT

-29 NKENIINNTLPFK
+29 NKENISNNTLPFK

-50 EKVIFDGEEKTNIF
+50 EKIILDGEEKTNIF
-64 EAERGKYDYIICILL
+64 EAEKGKYDYVICILL

-85 SSELLNNTLKSI
+85 SSEMLNITLRSI
-97 YNNRD
+97 YANRD
-102 SLDDL
+102 SLNDF
-107 GISTSSML
+107 GISTSTML

-144 STYLYLR
+144 NTYLYLR
-151 THKEGYN
+151 THKEGYSAN
-158 VTSSIYLFTK
+158 SSIYLFTK

-182 SSIIDQLKGENKLLF
+182 TNIIYQLKEDKKILF

-205 EPNSTSLKKMILN
+205 EPTQTSLKKMILN
-218 SYIAGNKGM
+218 SYLAGNKGAN
-227 KGVATGLVL
+227 GVATGLVL
-236 SSGEGIFAMV
+236 SSGDGIFSMI

-255 IYDMNFYGSSS
+255 IYDMNFLGSSS
-266 AFPVSSLFSTIAIDD
+266 SFPVSSLLSTFAIDD
-281 TMLRYLKTYY
+281 LMLAYLKSYY
-291 LSVEIN
+291 LTVEIN
-297 QTIDFHD
+297 QSIDFHD
-304 YNFGLDLYQS
+304 YNLGLDLYQS
-314 EKNVSFVNDEVMGLY
+314 DKNVTFINDEVMGEFKY
-329 NYIDLNYFEYQEI
+329 QELNYFEYQEI

-359 CFGTNFNLMKSILL
+359 CFGTNFNLLKSILL
-373 FFQFIGIMIEF
+373 FFQFVGIMIEF
-384 IYPGLSTMVIYAIF
+384 IYPALSTMVIYAIF

-413 TMIYICMLTA
+413 TLIYICMLTA

-428 LVSKNPQDLKKANFF
+428 LVSKNPQELKRANFF
-443 LYIFMEVFY
+443 LYIFMEVY
-452 VFVLICAI
+452 YLFVLICSI

-468 NKNYDEYKFN
+468 NKNHDEYEFN

-492 YILPMII
+492 YIIPMILKI
-499 KFGLISS
+499 GLISS
-506 KILNMLTYIGLGA
+506 KILNMLTYIVLGA

-525 FLMAEIWNASD
+525 FLIAQIWNASD
-536 TAGGSVLEERKSI
+536 TAGGNNLEERKSV

-568 YTRKKRA
+568 YTREKRA

-588 NFFKIMAIVCKIL
+588 NFVRIMAIVCKIL
-601 GGKNGID
+601 SGKNGID
-608 SSLYAKTV
+608 STLYAKTV
-616 NNIRFELG
+616 DKIRNDLG
-624 KGEENDL
+624 KGEDNDL

-647 GINYEDNN
+647 DINYEDNN
-655 NYENNNNNINEEY
+655 NYENNNNINDDY

>member
-1 MDDPKGSVNESKNDT
+1 MDDPKGSVNNSNGDT

-29 NKENIINNTLPFK
+29 NKENISNNTLPFK

-50 EKVIFDGEEKTNIF
+50 EKIILDGEEKTNIF
-64 EAERGKYDYIICILL
+64 EAEKGKYDYIICILL

-85 SSELLNNTLKSI
+85 SSEMLNITLRSI
-97 YNNRD
+97 YANRD
-102 SLDDL
+102 SLNDF
-107 GISTSSML
+107 GISTSTML

-144 STYLYLR
+144 NTYLYLR
-151 THKEGYN
+151 THKEGYSAN
-158 VTSSIYLFTK
+158 SSIYLFTK

-182 SSIIDQLKGENKLLF
+182 TNIIYQLKEDKKILF

-205 EPNSTSLKKMILN
+205 EPTQTSLKKMILS
-218 SYIAGNKGM
+218 SYLAI
-227 KGVATGLVL
+227 
-236 SSGEGIFAMV
+236 

-255 IYDMNFYGSSS
+255 IYDMNFLGSSS
-266 AFPVSSLFSTIAIDD
+266 SFPVSSLLSTFAIDD
-281 TMLRYLKTYY
+281 LMLAYLKSYHLT
-291 LSVEIN
+291 VEIN
-297 QTIDFHD
+297 QSIDFHD
-304 YNFGLDLYQS
+304 YNLGLDLYQS
-314 EKNVSFVNDEVMGLY
+314 DKNVTFINDEIMGEFKY
-329 NYIDLNYFEYQEI
+329 QELNYFEYQEI

-359 CFGTNFNLMKSILL
+359 CFGTNFNLLKSILL
-373 FFQFIGIMIEF
+373 FFQFVGIM
-384 IYPGLSTMVIYAIF
+384 STMVIYAIF

-428 LVSKNPQDLKKANFF
+428 LVSKNPQELKRANFF
-443 LYIFMEVFY
+443 LYIFMEVY
-452 VFVLICAI
+452 YLFVLICSI

-468 NKNYDEYKFN
+468 NKNHDEYKFN

-492 YILPMII
+492 YIIPMIL
-499 KFGLISS
+499 KVGLISS
-506 KILNMLTYIGLGA
+506 KILNMLTYIVLGA

-525 FLMAEIWNASD
+525 FLIAQIWNASD
-536 TAGGSVLEERKSI
+536 TAGGNNLEERKSV

-568 YTRKKRA
+568 YTREKRA

-588 NFFKIMAIVCKIL
+588 NFVRIMAIVCKIL
-601 GGKNGID
+601 SGKNGID
-608 SSLYAKTV
+608 STLYAKTV
-616 NNIRFELG
+616 DKIRNDLG
-624 KGEENDL
+624 KGEDNDL

-647 GINYEDNN
+647 DINYEDNN
-655 NYENNNNNINEEY
+655 NYENNNNINDDY

>member
-1 MDDPKGSVNESKNDT
+1 MDDPKGSVNNSNGDT

-29 NKENIINNTLPFK
+29 NKENISNNTLPFK

-50 EKVIFDGEEKTNIF
+50 EKIILDGEEKTNIF
-64 EAERGKYDYIICILL
+64 EAEKGKYDYIICILL

-85 SSELLNNTLKSI
+85 SSEMLNITLRSI
-97 YNNRD
+97 YANRD
-102 SLDDL
+102 SLNDF
-107 GISTSSML
+107 GISTSTML

-144 STYLYLR
+144 NTYLYLR
-151 THKEGYN
+151 THKERYSAN
-158 VTSSIYLFTK
+158 SSIYLFTK

-182 SSIIDQLKGENKLLF
+182 TNIIYQLKEDKKILF

-205 EPNSTSLKKMILN
+205 EPTQTSLKKMILS
-218 SYIAGNKGM
+218 SYLAGNKGAN
-227 KGVATGLVL
+227 GVATGLVL
-236 SSGEGIFAMV
+236 SSGDGIFSMI

-255 IYDMNFYGSSS
+255 IYDMNFLGSSS
-266 AFPVSSLFSTIAIDD
+266 SFPVSSLLSTFAIDD
-281 TMLRYLKTYY
+281 LMLAYLKSYY
-291 LSVEIN
+291 LTVEIN
-297 QTIDFHD
+297 QSIDFHD
-304 YNFGLDLYQS
+304 YNLGLDLYQS
-314 EKNVSFVNDEVMGLY
+314 DKNVTFINDEVMGEFKY
-329 NYIDLNYFEYQEI
+329 QELNYFEYQEI

-359 CFGTNFNLMKSILL
+359 CFGTNFNLLKSILL
-373 FFQFIGIMIEF
+373 FFQFVGIMIEF
-384 IYPGLSTMVIYAIF
+384 IYPALSTMVIYAIF

-413 TMIYICMLTA
+413 TLIYICMLTA

-428 LVSKNPQDLKKANFF
+428 LVSKNPQELKRANFF
-443 LYIFMEVFY
+443 LYIFMEVY
-452 VFVLICAI
+452 YLFVLICSI

-468 NKNYDEYKFN
+468 NKNHDEYKFN

-492 YILPMII
+492 YIIPMIL
-499 KFGLISS
+499 KVGLISS
-506 KILNMLTYIGLGA
+506 KILNMLTYIVLGA

-525 FLMAEIWNASD
+525 FLIAQIWNASD
-536 TAGGSVLEERKSI
+536 TAGGNNLEERKSV

-568 YTRKKRA
+568 YTREKRA

-588 NFFKIMAIVCKIL
+588 NFVRIMAIVCKIL
-601 GGKNGID
+601 SGKNGID
-608 SSLYAKTV
+608 STLYAKTV
-616 NNIRFELG
+616 DKIRNDLG
-624 KGEENDL
+624 KGEDNDL

-647 GINYEDNN
+647 DINYEDNN
-655 NYENNNNNINEEY
+655 NYENNNNINDDY

>member
-1 MDDPKGSVNESKNDT
+1 MDDPKGSVNNSNGDT

-29 NKENIINNTLPFK
+29 NKENISNNTLPFK

-50 EKVIFDGEEKTNIF
+50 EKIILDGEEKTNIF
-64 EAERGKYDYIICILL
+64 EAEKGKYDYIICILL

-85 SSELLNNTLKSI
+85 SSEMLNITLRSI
-97 YNNRD
+97 YANRD
-102 SLDDL
+102 SLNDF
-107 GISTSSML
+107 GISTSTML

-144 STYLYLR
+144 NTYLYLR
-151 THKEGYN
+151 THKEGYSAN
-158 VTSSIYLFTK
+158 SSIYLFTK

-182 SSIIDQLKGENKLLF
+182 TNIIYQLKEDKKILF

-205 EPNSTSLKKMILN
+205 EPTQTSLKKMILN
-218 SYIAGNKGM
+218 SYLAGNKGAN
-227 KGVATGLVL
+227 GVATGLVL
-236 SSGEGIFAMV
+236 SSGDGIFSMI

-255 IYDMNFYGSSS
+255 IYDMNFLGSSS
-266 AFPVSSLFSTIAIDD
+266 SFPVSSLLSTFAIDD
-281 TMLRYLKTYY
+281 LMLAYLKSYY
-291 LSVEIN
+291 LTVEIN
-297 QTIDFHD
+297 QSIDFHD
-304 YNFGLDLYQS
+304 YNLGLDLYQS
-314 EKNVSFVNDEVMGLY
+314 DKNVTFINDEVMGEFKY
-329 NYIDLNYFEYQEI
+329 QELNYFEYQEI

-359 CFGTNFNLMKSILL
+359 CFGTNFNLLKSILL
-373 FFQFIGIMIEF
+373 FFQFVGIMIEF
-384 IYPGLSTMVIYAIF
+384 IYPALSTMVIYAIF

-413 TMIYICMLTA
+413 TLIYICMLTA

-428 LVSKNPQDLKKANFF
+428 LVSKNPQELKRANFF
-443 LYIFMEVFY
+443 LYIFMEVY
-452 VFVLICAI
+452 YLFVLICSI

-468 NKNYDEYKFN
+468 NKNHDEYEFN

-492 YILPMII
+492 YIIPMIL
-499 KFGLISS
+499 KVGLISS
-506 KILNMLTYIGLGA
+506 KILNMLTYIVLGA

-525 FLMAEIWNASD
+525 FLIAQIWNASD
-536 TAGGSVLEERKSI
+536 TAGGNNLEERKSV

-568 YTRKKRA
+568 YTREKRA

-588 NFFKIMAIVCKIL
+588 NFVRIMAIVCKIL
-601 GGKNGID
+601 SGKNGID
-608 SSLYAKTV
+608 STLYAKNV
-616 NNIRFELG
+616 DKIRNDLG
-624 KGEENDL
+624 KGEDNDL

-647 GINYEDNN
+647 DINYEDNN
-655 NYENNNNNINEEY
+655 NYENNNNINDDY

>member
-1 MDDPKGSVNESKNDT
+1 MDDPKGSVNDSKGDT

-29 NKENIINNTLPFK
+29 NKENISNNTLPFK

-50 EKVIFDGEEKTNIF
+50 EKIILDGEEKTNIF
-64 EAERGKYDYIICILL
+64 EAEKGKYDYIICILL

-85 SSELLNNTLKSI
+85 SSEMLNITLRSI
-97 YNNRD
+97 YANRD
-102 SLDDL
+102 SLNDF
-107 GISTSSML
+107 GISTSTML

-144 STYLYLR
+144 NTYLYLR
-151 THKEGYN
+151 THKEGYSAN
-158 VTSSIYLFTK
+158 SSIYLFTK

-182 SSIIDQLKGENKLLF
+182 TNIIYQLKEDKKILF

-205 EPNSTSLKKMILN
+205 EPTQTSLKKMILS
-218 SYIAGNKGM
+218 SYLAGNKGAN
-227 KGVATGLVL
+227 GVATGLVL
-236 SSGEGIFAMV
+236 SSGDGIFSMI

-255 IYDMNFYGSSS
+255 IYDMNFLGSSS
-266 AFPVSSLFSTIAIDD
+266 SFPVSSLLSTFAIDD
-281 TMLRYLKTYY
+281 LMLAYLKSYY
-291 LSVEIN
+291 LTVEIN
-297 QTIDFHD
+297 QSIDFHD
-304 YNFGLDLYQS
+304 YNLGLDLYQS
-314 EKNVSFVNDEVMGLY
+314 DKNVTFINDEVMGEFKY
-329 NYIDLNYFEYQEI
+329 QELNYFEYQEI

-359 CFGTNFNLMKSILL
+359 CFGTNFNLLKSILL
-373 FFQFIGIMIEF
+373 FFQFVGIMIEF
-384 IYPGLSTMVIYAIF
+384 IYPALSTMVIYAIF

-428 LVSKNPQDLKKANFF
+428 LVSKNPQELKRANFF
-443 LYIFMEVFY
+443 LYIFMEVY
-452 VFVLICAI
+452 YLFVLICSI

-468 NKNYDEYKFN
+468 NKNHDEYEFN

-492 YILPMII
+492 YIIPMILKI
-499 KFGLISS
+499 GLISS
-506 KILNMLTYIGLGA
+506 KILNMLTYIVLGA

-525 FLMAEIWNASD
+525 FLIAQIWNASD
-536 TAGGSVLEERKSI
+536 TAGGNNLEERKSV

-568 YTRKKRA
+568 YTREKRA

-588 NFFKIMAIVCKIL
+588 NFVRIMAIVCKIL
-601 GGKNGID
+601 SGKNGID
-608 SSLYAKTV
+608 STLYAKTV
-616 NNIRFELG
+616 DKIRNDLG
-624 KGEENDL
+624 KGEDNDL

-647 GINYEDNN
+647 DINYEDNN
-655 NYENNNNNINEEY
+655 NYENNNNINDDY

>member
-1 MDDPKGSVNESKNDT
+1 MDDPKGSVNNSNGDT

-29 NKENIINNTLPFK
+29 NKENISNNTLPFK

-50 EKVIFDGEEKTNIF
+50 EKIILDGEEKTNIF
-64 EAERGKYDYIICILL
+64 EAEKGKYDYIICILL

-85 SSELLNNTLKSI
+85 SSEMLNITLRSI
-97 YNNRD
+97 YANRD
-102 SLDDL
+102 SLNDF
-107 GISTSSML
+107 GISTSTML

-144 STYLYLR
+144 NTYLYLR
-151 THKEGYN
+151 THKEGYSAN
-158 VTSSIYLFTK
+158 SSIYLFTK

-182 SSIIDQLKGENKLLF
+182 TNIIYQLKEDKKILF

-205 EPNSTSLKKMILN
+205 EPTQTSLKKMILS
-218 SYIAGNKGM
+218 SYLAGNKGAN
-227 KGVATGLVL
+227 GVATGLVL
-236 SSGEGIFAMV
+236 SSGDGIFSMI

-255 IYDMNFYGSSS
+255 IYDMNFLGSSS
-266 AFPVSSLFSTIAIDD
+266 SFPVSSLLSTFAIDD
-281 TMLRYLKTYY
+281 LMLAYLKSYY
-291 LSVEIN
+291 LTVEIN
-297 QTIDFHD
+297 QSIDFHD
-304 YNFGLDLYQS
+304 YNLGLDLYQS
-314 EKNVSFVNDEVMGLY
+314 DKNVTFINDEVMGEFKY
-329 NYIDLNYFEYQEI
+329 QELNYFEYQEI

-359 CFGTNFNLMKSILL
+359 CFGTNFNLLKS
-373 FFQFIGIMIEF
+373 
-384 IYPGLSTMVIYAIF
+384 LSTMVIYAIF

-428 LVSKNPQDLKKANFF
+428 LVSKNPQELKRANFF
-443 LYIFMEVFY
+443 LYIFMEVY
-452 VFVLICAI
+452 YLFVLICSI

-468 NKNYDEYKFN
+468 NKNHDEYEFN

-492 YILPMII
+492 YIIPMILKI
-499 KFGLISS
+499 GLISS
-506 KILNMLTYIGLGA
+506 KILNMLTYIVLGA

-525 FLMAEIWNASD
+525 FLIAQIWNASD
-536 TAGGSVLEERKSI
+536 TAGGNNLEERKSV

-568 YTRKKRA
+568 YTREKRA

-588 NFFKIMAIVCKIL
+588 NFVRIMAIVCKIL
-601 GGKNGID
+601 SGKNGID
-608 SSLYAKTV
+608 STLYAKTV
-616 NNIRFELG
+616 DKIRNDLG
-624 KGEENDL
+624 KGEDNDL

-647 GINYEDNN
+647 DINYEDNN
-655 NYENNNNNINEEY
+655 NYENNNNINDEY

>member
-1 MDDPKGSVNESKNDT
+1 MDDPKGSVNNSNGDT

-29 NKENIINNTLPFK
+29 NKENISNNTLPFK

-50 EKVIFDGEEKTNIF
+50 EKIILDGEEKTNIF
-64 EAERGKYDYIICILL
+64 EAEKGKYDYIICILL

-85 SSELLNNTLKSI
+85 SSEMLNITLRSI
-97 YNNRD
+97 YANRD
-102 SLDDL
+102 SLNDF
-107 GISTSSML
+107 GISTSTML

-144 STYLYLR
+144 NTYLYLR
-151 THKEGYN
+151 THKEGYSAN
-158 VTSSIYLFTK
+158 SSIYLFTK

-182 SSIIDQLKGENKLLF
+182 TNIIYQLKEDKKILF

-205 EPNSTSLKKMILN
+205 EPTQTSLKKMILS
-218 SYIAGNKGM
+218 SYLAGNKGAN
-227 KGVATGLVL
+227 GVATGLVL
-236 SSGEGIFAMV
+236 SSGDGIFSMI

-255 IYDMNFYGSSS
+255 IYDMNFLGSSS
-266 AFPVSSLFSTIAIDD
+266 SFPVSSLLSTFAIDD
-281 TMLRYLKTYY
+281 LMLAYLKSYY
-291 LSVEIN
+291 LTVEIN
-297 QTIDFHD
+297 QSIDFHD
-304 YNFGLDLYQS
+304 YNLGLDLYQS
-314 EKNVSFVNDEVMGLY
+314 DKNVTFINDEVMGEFKY
-329 NYIDLNYFEYQEI
+329 QELNYFEYQEI

-359 CFGTNFNLMKSILL
+359 CFGTNFNLLKSILL
-373 FFQFIGIMIEF
+373 FFQFVGIMIEF
-384 IYPGLSTMVIYAIF
+384 IYPALSTMVIYAIF

-428 LVSKNPQDLKKANFF
+428 LVSKNPQELKRANFF
-443 LYIFMEVFY
+443 LYIFMEVY
-452 VFVLICAI
+452 YLFVLICSI

-468 NKNYDEYKFN
+468 NKNHDEYEFN

-492 YILPMII
+492 YIIPMILKI
-499 KFGLISS
+499 GLISS
-506 KILNMLTYIGLGA
+506 KILNMLTYIVLGA

-525 FLMAEIWNASD
+525 FLIAQIWNASD
-536 TAGGSVLEERKSI
+536 TAGGSNLEERKSI

-568 YTRKKRA
+568 YTREKRA

-588 NFFKIMAIVCKIL
+588 NFVRIMAIVCKIL
-601 GGKNGID
+601 SGKNGID
-608 SSLYAKTV
+608 STLYAKTV
-616 NNIRFELG
+616 DKIRNDLG
-624 KGEENDL
+624 KGEDNDL

-647 GINYEDNN
+647 DINYEDNN
-655 NYENNNNNINEEY
+655 NYENNNNINDDY

>member
-1 MDDPKGSVNESKNDT
+1 MDDPKGSVNDSKGDT

-29 NKENIINNTLPFK
+29 NKENISNNTLPFK

-50 EKVIFDGEEKTNIF
+50 EKIILDGEEKTNIF
-64 EAERGKYDYIICILL
+64 EAEKGKYDYIICILL

-85 SSELLNNTLKSI
+85 SSEMLNITLRSI
-97 YNNRD
+97 YANRD
-102 SLDDL
+102 SLNDF
-107 GISTSSML
+107 GISTSTML

-144 STYLYLR
+144 NTYLYLR
-151 THKEGYN
+151 THKEGYSAN
-158 VTSSIYLFTK
+158 SSIYLFTK

-182 SSIIDQLKGENKLLF
+182 TNIIYQLKEDKKILF

-205 EPNSTSLKKMILN
+205 EPTQTSLKKMILN
-218 SYIAGNKGM
+218 SYLAGIKGAN
-227 KGVATGLVL
+227 GVATGLVL
-236 SSGEGIFAMV
+236 SSGDGIFSMI

-255 IYDMNFYGSSS
+255 IYDMNFLGSSS
-266 AFPVSSLFSTIAIDD
+266 SFPVSSLLSTFAIDD
-281 TMLRYLKTYY
+281 LMLAYLKSYY
-291 LSVEIN
+291 LTVEIN
-297 QTIDFHD
+297 QSIDFHD
-304 YNFGLDLYQS
+304 YNLGLDLYQS
-314 EKNVSFVNDEVMGLY
+314 DKNVTFINDEIMGEFKY
-329 NYIDLNYFEYQEI
+329 QELNYFEYQEI

-359 CFGTNFNLMKSILL
+359 CFGTNFNLLKSILL
-373 FFQFIGIMIEF
+373 FFQFVGIMIEF
-384 IYPGLSTMVIYAIF
+384 IYPALSTMVIYAIF

-428 LVSKNPQDLKKANFF
+428 LVSKNPQELKRANFF
-443 LYIFMEVFY
+443 LYIFMEVY
-452 VFVLICAI
+452 YLFVLICSI

-468 NKNYDEYKFN
+468 NKNHDEYEFN
-478 KAAISCIIIFTFIP
+478 KAAISCIIIFIP
-492 YILPMII
+492 YIIPMILKI
-499 KFGLISS
+499 GLISS
-506 KILNMLTYIGLGA
+506 KILNMLTYIVLGA

-525 FLMAEIWNASD
+525 FLIAQIWNASD
-536 TAGGSVLEERKSI
+536 TAGGNNLEERKSV

-568 YTRKKRA
+568 YTREKRA
-575 NSVMGLGIIFLIY
+575 NSVMGFGIIFLIY
-588 NFFKIMAIVCKIL
+588 NFVRIMAIVCKIL
-601 GGKNGID
+601 SGKNGID
-608 SSLYAKTV
+608 STLYAKTV
-616 NNIRFELG
+616 DKIRNDLG
-624 KGEENDL
+624 KGEDNDL

-647 GINYEDNN
+647 DINYEDNN
-655 NYENNNNNINEEY
+655 NYENNNNINDDY

>member
-1 MDDPKGSVNESKNDT
+1 MDDPKGSVNNSNGDT

-29 NKENIINNTLPFK
+29 NKENISNNTLPFK

-50 EKVIFDGEEKTNIF
+50 EKIILDGEEKTNIF
-64 EAERGKYDYIICILL
+64 EAEKGKYDYIICILL

-85 SSELLNNTLKSI
+85 SSEMLNITLRSI
-97 YNNRD
+97 YANRD
-102 SLDDL
+102 SLNDF
-107 GISTSSML
+107 GISTSTML

-144 STYLYLR
+144 NTYLYLR
-151 THKEGYN
+151 THKEGYSAN
-158 VTSSIYLFTK
+158 SSIYLFTK

-182 SSIIDQLKGENKLLF
+182 TNIIYQLKEDKKILF

-205 EPNSTSLKKMILN
+205 EPTQTSLKKMILN
-218 SYIAGNKGM
+218 SYLAGNKGAN
-227 KGVATGLVL
+227 GVATGLVL
-236 SSGEGIFAMV
+236 SSGDGIFSMI

-255 IYDMNFYGSSS
+255 IYDMNFLGSSS
-266 AFPVSSLFSTIAIDD
+266 SFPVSSLLSTFAIDD
-281 TMLRYLKTYY
+281 LMLAYLKSYY
-291 LSVEIN
+291 LTVEIN
-297 QTIDFHD
+297 QSIDFHD
-304 YNFGLDLYQS
+304 YNLGLDLYQS
-314 EKNVSFVNDEVMGLY
+314 DKNVTFINDEKMGEFKY
-329 NYIDLNYFEYQEI
+329 QELNYFEYQEI

-359 CFGTNFNLMKSILL
+359 CFGTNFNLLKSILL
-373 FFQFIGIMIEF
+373 FFQFVGIMIEF
-384 IYPGLSTMVIYAIF
+384 IYPALSTMVIYAIF

-428 LVSKNPQDLKKANFF
+428 LVSKNPQELKRANFF
-443 LYIFMEVFY
+443 LYIFMEVY
-452 VFVLICAI
+452 YLFVLICSI

-468 NKNYDEYKFN
+468 NKNHDEYEFN

-492 YILPMII
+492 YIIPMILKI
-499 KFGLISS
+499 GLISS
-506 KILNMLTYIGLGA
+506 KILNMLTYIVLGA

-525 FLMAEIWNASD
+525 FLIAQIWNASD
-536 TAGGSVLEERKSI
+536 TAGGNNLEERKSV

-568 YTRKKRA
+568 YTREKRA

-588 NFFKIMAIVCKIL
+588 NFVRIMAIVCKIL
-601 GGKNGID
+601 SGKNGID
-608 SSLYAKTV
+608 STLYAKTV
-616 NNIRFELG
+616 DKIRNDLG
-624 KGEENDL
+624 KGEDNDL

-647 GINYEDNN
+647 DINYEDNN
-655 NYENNNNNINEEY
+655 NYENNNNINDDY

>member
-1 MDDPKGSVNESKNDT
+1 MDDPKGSVNDSKGDT

-29 NKENIINNTLPFK
+29 NKENISNNTLPFK

-50 EKVIFDGEEKTNIF
+50 EKIILDGEEKTNIF
-64 EAERGKYDYIICILL
+64 EAEKGKYDYIICILL

-85 SSELLNNTLKSI
+85 SSEMLNITLRSI
-97 YNNRD
+97 YANRD
-102 SLDDL
+102 SLNDF
-107 GISTSSML
+107 GISTSTML

-144 STYLYLR
+144 NTYLYLR
-151 THKEGYN
+151 THKEGYSAN
-158 VTSSIYLFTK
+158 SSIYLFTK

-182 SSIIDQLKGENKLLF
+182 TNIIYQLKEDKKILF

-205 EPNSTSLKKMILN
+205 EPTQTSLKKMILN
-218 SYIAGNKGM
+218 SYLAGNKGAN
-227 KGVATGLVL
+227 GVATGLVL
-236 SSGEGIFAMV
+236 SSGDGIFSMI

-255 IYDMNFYGSSS
+255 IYDMNFLGSSS
-266 AFPVSSLFSTIAIDD
+266 SFPVSSLLSTFAIDD
-281 TMLRYLKTYY
+281 LMLAYLKSYY
-291 LSVEIN
+291 LTVEIN
-297 QTIDFHD
+297 QSIDFHD
-304 YNFGLDLYQS
+304 YNLGLDLYQS
-314 EKNVSFVNDEVMGLY
+314 DKNVTFINDEVMGEFKY
-329 NYIDLNYFEYQEI
+329 QDLNYFEYQEI

-359 CFGTNFNLMKSILL
+359 CFGTNFNLLKSILL
-373 FFQFIGIMIEF
+373 FFQFVGIMIEF
-384 IYPGLSTMVIYAIF
+384 IYPALSTMVIYAIF

-428 LVSKNPQDLKKANFF
+428 LVSKNPQELKRANFF
-443 LYIFMEVFY
+443 LYIFMEVY
-452 VFVLICAI
+452 YLFVLICSI

-468 NKNYDEYKFN
+468 NKNHDEYKFN

-492 YILPMII
+492 YIIPMILKI
-499 KFGLISS
+499 GLISS
-506 KILNMLTYIGLGA
+506 KILNMLTYIVLGA

-525 FLMAEIWNASD
+525 FLIAQIWNASD
-536 TAGGSVLEERKSI
+536 TAGGSNLEERKSI

-568 YTRKKRA
+568 YTREKRA

-588 NFFKIMAIVCKIL
+588 NFVRIMAIVCKIL
-601 GGKNGID
+601 SGKNGID
-608 SSLYAKTV
+608 STLYAKTV
-616 NNIRFELG
+616 DKIRNDLG
-624 KGEENDL
+624 KGEDNDL

-647 GINYEDNN
+647 DINYEDNN
-655 NYENNNNNINEEY
+655 NYENNNNINDDY

>member
-1 MDDPKGSVNESKNDT
+1 MDDPKGSVNDSKGDK

-29 NKENIINNTLPFK
+29 NKENISNNTLPFK

-50 EKVIFDGEEKTNIF
+50 EKIILDGEEKTNIF
-64 EAERGKYDYIICILL
+64 EAEKGKYDYIICILL

-85 SSELLNNTLKSI
+85 SSEMLNITLRSI
-97 YNNRD
+97 YANRD
-102 SLDDL
+102 SLNDF
-107 GISTSSML
+107 GISTSTML

-144 STYLYLR
+144 NTYLYLR
-151 THKEGYN
+151 THKEGYSAN
-158 VTSSIYLFTK
+158 SSIYLFTK

-182 SSIIDQLKGENKLLF
+182 TNIIYQLKEDKKILF

-205 EPNSTSLKKMILN
+205 EPTQTSLKKMILN
-218 SYIAGNKGM
+218 SYLAGNKGAN
-227 KGVATGLVL
+227 GVATGLVL
-236 SSGEGIFAMV
+236 SSGDGIFSMI

-255 IYDMNFYGSSS
+255 IYDMNFLGSSS
-266 AFPVSSLFSTIAIDD
+266 SFPVSSLLSTFAIDD
-281 TMLRYLKTYY
+281 LMLAYLKSYY
-291 LSVEIN
+291 LTVEIN
-297 QTIDFHD
+297 QSIDFHD
-304 YNFGLDLYQS
+304 YNLGLDLYQS
-314 EKNVSFVNDEVMGLY
+314 DKNVTFINDEIMGEFKY
-329 NYIDLNYFEYQEI
+329 QELNYFEYQEI

-359 CFGTNFNLMKSILL
+359 CFGTNFNLLKSILL
-373 FFQFIGIMIEF
+373 FFQFVGIMIEF
-384 IYPGLSTMVIYAIF
+384 IYPALSTMVIYAIF

-428 LVSKNPQDLKKANFF
+428 LVSKNPQELKRANFF
-443 LYIFMEVFY
+443 LYIFMEVY
-452 VFVLICAI
+452 YLFVLICSI

-468 NKNYDEYKFN
+468 NKNHDEYEFN

-492 YILPMII
+492 YIIPMIL
-499 KFGLISS
+499 KVGLISS
-506 KILNMLTYIGLGA
+506 KILNMLTYIVLGA

-525 FLMAEIWNASD
+525 FLIAQIWNASD
-536 TAGGSVLEERKSI
+536 TAGGNNLEERKSV

-568 YTRKKRA
+568 YTREKRA

-588 NFFKIMAIVCKIL
+588 NFVRIMAIVCKIL
-601 GGKNGID
+601 SGKNGID
-608 SSLYAKTV
+608 STLYAKTV
-616 NNIRFELG
+616 DKIRNDLG
-624 KGEENDL
+624 KGEDNDL

-647 GINYEDNN
+647 DINYEDNN
-655 NYENNNNNINEEY
+655 NYENNNNINDDY

>member
-1 MDDPKGSVNESKNDT
+1 MDDPKGSVNNSNGDT

-29 NKENIINNTLPFK
+29 NKENISNNTLPFK

-50 EKVIFDGEEKTNIF
+50 EKIILDGEEKTNIF
-64 EAERGKYDYIICILL
+64 EAEKGKYDYIICILL

-85 SSELLNNTLKSI
+85 SSEMLNITLRSI
-97 YNNRD
+97 YANRD
-102 SLDDL
+102 SLNDF
-107 GISTSSML
+107 GISTSTML

-144 STYLYLR
+144 NTYLYLR
-151 THKEGYN
+151 THKEGYSAN
-158 VTSSIYLFTK
+158 SSIYLFTK

-182 SSIIDQLKGENKLLF
+182 TNIIYQLKEDKKILF

-205 EPNSTSLKKMILN
+205 EPTQTSLKKMILS
-218 SYIAGNKGM
+218 SYLAGNKGAN
-227 KGVATGLVL
+227 GVATGLVL
-236 SSGEGIFAMV
+236 SSGDGIFSMI

-255 IYDMNFYGSSS
+255 IYDMNFLGSSS
-266 AFPVSSLFSTIAIDD
+266 SFPVSSLLSTFAIDD
-281 TMLRYLKTYY
+281 LMLAYLKSYY
-291 LSVEIN
+291 LTVEIN
-297 QTIDFHD
+297 QSIDFHD
-304 YNFGLDLYQS
+304 YNLGLDLYQS
-314 EKNVSFVNDEVMGLY
+314 DKNVTFINDEVMGEFKY
-329 NYIDLNYFEYQEI
+329 QDLNYFEYQEI

-359 CFGTNFNLMKSILL
+359 CFGTNFNLLKSILL
-373 FFQFIGIMIEF
+373 FFQFVGIMIEF
-384 IYPGLSTMVIYAIF
+384 IYPALSTMVIYAIF

-428 LVSKNPQDLKKANFF
+428 LVSKNPQELKRANFF
-443 LYIFMEVFY
+443 LYIFMEVY
-452 VFVLICAI
+452 YLFVLICSI

-468 NKNYDEYKFN
+468 NKNHDEYEFN

-492 YILPMII
+492 YIIPMILKI
-499 KFGLISS
+499 GLISS
-506 KILNMLTYIGLGA
+506 KFLNMLTYIVLGA

-525 FLMAEIWNASD
+525 FLIAQIWNASD
-536 TAGGSVLEERKSI
+536 TAGGNNLEERKSV

-568 YTRKKRA
+568 YTREKRA

-588 NFFKIMAIVCKIL
+588 NFVRIMAIVCKIL
-601 GGKNGID
+601 SGKNGID
-608 SSLYAKTV
+608 STLYAKTV
-616 NNIRFELG
+616 DKIRNDLG
-624 KGEENDL
+624 KGEDNDL

-647 GINYEDNN
+647 DINYEDNN
-655 NYENNNNNINEEY
+655 NYENNNNINDDY

>member
-1 MDDPKGSVNESKNDT
+1 MDDPKGSVNNSNGDT

-29 NKENIINNTLPFK
+29 NKENISNNTLPFK

-50 EKVIFDGEEKTNIF
+50 EKIILDGEEKTNIF
-64 EAERGKYDYIICILL
+64 EAEKGKYDYIICILL

-85 SSELLNNTLKSI
+85 SSEMLNITLRSI
-97 YNNRD
+97 YANRD
-102 SLDDL
+102 SLNDF
-107 GISTSSML
+107 GISTSTML

-144 STYLYLR
+144 NTYLYLR
-151 THKEGYN
+151 THKEGYSAN
-158 VTSSIYLFTK
+158 SSIYLFTK

-182 SSIIDQLKGENKLLF
+182 TNIIYQLKEDKKILF

-205 EPNSTSLKKMILN
+205 EPTQTSLKKMILS
-218 SYIAGNKGM
+218 SYLAGNKGAN
-227 KGVATGLVL
+227 GVATGLVL
-236 SSGEGIFAMV
+236 SSGDGIFSMI

-255 IYDMNFYGSSS
+255 IYDMNFLGSSS
-266 AFPVSSLFSTIAIDD
+266 SFPVSSLLSTFAIDD
-281 TMLRYLKTYY
+281 LMLAYLKSYY
-291 LSVEIN
+291 LTVEIN
-297 QTIDFHD
+297 QSIDFHD
-304 YNFGLDLYQS
+304 YNLGLDLYQS
-314 EKNVSFVNDEVMGLY
+314 DKNVTFINDEIMGEFKY
-329 NYIDLNYFEYQEI
+329 QELNYFEYQEI

-359 CFGTNFNLMKSILL
+359 CFGTNFNLLKSILL
-373 FFQFIGIMIEF
+373 FFQFVGIMIEF
-384 IYPGLSTMVIYAIF
+384 IYPALSTMVIYAIF

-428 LVSKNPQDLKKANFF
+428 LVSKNPQELKRANFF
-443 LYIFMEVFY
+443 LYIFMEVY
-452 VFVLICAI
+452 YLFVLICSI

-468 NKNYDEYKFN
+468 NKNHDEYEFN
-478 KAAISCIIIFTFIP
+478 KAAISCIIIFSFIP
-492 YILPMII
+492 YIIPMIL
-499 KFGLISS
+499 KVGLISS
-506 KILNMLTYIGLGA
+506 KILNMLTYIVLGA

-525 FLMAEIWNASD
+525 FLIAQIWNASD
-536 TAGGSVLEERKSI
+536 TAGGNNLEERKSV

-568 YTRKKRA
+568 YTREKRA

-588 NFFKIMAIVCKIL
+588 NFVRIMAIVCKIL
-601 GGKNGID
+601 SGKNGID
-608 SSLYAKTV
+608 STLYAKTV
-616 NNIRFELG
+616 DKIRNDLG
-624 KGEENDL
+624 KGEDNDL

-647 GINYEDNN
+647 DINYEDNN
-655 NYENNNNNINEEY
+655 NYENNNNINDDY

>member
-1 MDDPKGSVNESKNDT
+1 MDDPKGSVNNSNGDT

-29 NKENIINNTLPFK
+29 NKENISNNTLPFK

-50 EKVIFDGEEKTNIF
+50 EKIILDGEEKTNIF
-64 EAERGKYDYIICILL
+64 EAEKGKYDYIICILL

-85 SSELLNNTLKSI
+85 SSEMLNITLRSI
-97 YNNRD
+97 YANRD
-102 SLDDL
+102 SLNDF
-107 GISTSSML
+107 GISTSTML

-144 STYLYLR
+144 NTYLYLR
-151 THKEGYN
+151 THKEGYSAN
-158 VTSSIYLFTK
+158 SSIYLFTK

-182 SSIIDQLKGENKLLF
+182 TNIIYQLKEDKKILF

-205 EPNSTSLKKMILN
+205 EPTQTSLKKMILS
-218 SYIAGNKGM
+218 SYLAGNKGAN
-227 KGVATGLVL
+227 GVATGLVL
-236 SSGEGIFAMV
+236 SSGDGIFSMI

-255 IYDMNFYGSSS
+255 IYDMNFLGSSS
-266 AFPVSSLFSTIAIDD
+266 SFPVSSLLSTFAIDD
-281 TMLRYLKTYY
+281 LMLAYLKSYY
-291 LSVEIN
+291 LTVEIN
-297 QTIDFHD
+297 QSIDFHD
-304 YNFGLDLYQS
+304 YNLGLDLYQS
-314 EKNVSFVNDEVMGLY
+314 DKNVTFINDEIMGEFKY
-329 NYIDLNYFEYQEI
+329 QELNYFEYQEI

-359 CFGTNFNLMKSILL
+359 CFGTNFNLLKSILL
-373 FFQFIGIMIEF
+373 FFQFVGIMIEF
-384 IYPGLSTMVIYAIF
+384 IYPALSTMVIYAIF

-413 TMIYICMLTA
+413 TLIYICMLTA

-428 LVSKNPQDLKKANFF
+428 LVSKNPQELKRANFF
-443 LYIFMEVFY
+443 LYIFMEVY
-452 VFVLICAI
+452 YLFVLICSI

-468 NKNYDEYKFN
+468 NKNHDEYEFN

-492 YILPMII
+492 YIIPMIL
-499 KFGLISS
+499 KVGLISS
-506 KILNMLTYIGLGA
+506 KILNMLTYIVLGA

-525 FLMAEIWNASD
+525 FLIAQIWNASD
-536 TAGGSVLEERKSI
+536 TAGGNNLEERKSV

-568 YTRKKRA
+568 YTREKRA

-588 NFFKIMAIVCKIL
+588 NFVRIMAIVCKIL
-601 GGKNGID
+601 SGKNGID
-608 SSLYAKTV
+608 STLYAKTV
-616 NNIRFELG
+616 DKIRNDLG
-624 KGEENDL
+624 KGEDNDL

-647 GINYEDNN
+647 DINYEDNN
-655 NYENNNNNINEEY
+655 NYENNNNINDDY

>member
-1 MDDPKGSVNESKNDT
+1 MDDPKGSVNNSNGDT

-29 NKENIINNTLPFK
+29 NKENISNNTLPFK

-50 EKVIFDGEEKTNIF
+50 EKIILDGEEKTNIF
-64 EAERGKYDYIICILL
+64 EAEKGKYDYIICILL

-85 SSELLNNTLKSI
+85 SSEMLNITLRSI
-97 YNNRD
+97 YANRD
-102 SLDDL
+102 SLNDF
-107 GISTSSML
+107 GISTSTML

-144 STYLYLR
+144 NTYLYLR
-151 THKEGYN
+151 THKEGYSAN
-158 VTSSIYLFTK
+158 SSIYLFTK

-182 SSIIDQLKGENKLLF
+182 TNIIYQLKEDKKILF

-205 EPNSTSLKKMILN
+205 EPTQTSLKKMILS
-218 SYIAGNKGM
+218 SYLAGNKGAN
-227 KGVATGLVL
+227 GVATGLVL
-236 SSGEGIFAMV
+236 SSGDGIFSMI

-255 IYDMNFYGSSS
+255 IYDMNFLGSSS
-266 AFPVSSLFSTIAIDD
+266 SFPVSSLLSTFAIDD
-281 TMLRYLKTYY
+281 LMLAYLKSYY
-291 LSVEIN
+291 LTVEIN
-297 QTIDFHD
+297 QSIDFHD
-304 YNFGLDLYQS
+304 YNLGLDLYQS
-314 EKNVSFVNDEVMGLY
+314 DKNVTFINDEVMGEFKY
-329 NYIDLNYFEYQEI
+329 QELNYFEYQEI

-359 CFGTNFNLMKSILL
+359 CFGTNFNLLKSILL
-373 FFQFIGIMIEF
+373 FFQFVGIMIEF
-384 IYPGLSTMVIYAIF
+384 IYPALSTMVIYAIF

-428 LVSKNPQDLKKANFF
+428 LVSKNPQELKRANFF
-443 LYIFMEVFY
+443 LYIFMEVY
-452 VFVLICAI
+452 YLFVLICSI

-468 NKNYDEYKFN
+468 NKNHDEYEFN

-492 YILPMII
+492 YIIPMILKI
-499 KFGLISS
+499 GLISS
-506 KILNMLTYIGLGA
+506 KILNMLTYIVLGA

-525 FLMAEIWNASD
+525 FLIAQIWNASD
-536 TAGGSVLEERKSI
+536 TAGGNNLEERKSV

-568 YTRKKRA
+568 YTREKRA

-588 NFFKIMAIVCKIL
+588 NFVRIMAIVCKIL
-601 GGKNGID
+601 SGKNGID
-608 SSLYAKTV
+608 STLYAKTV
-616 NNIRFELG
+616 DKIRNDLG
-624 KGEENDL
+624 KGEDNDL

-647 GINYEDNN
+647 DINYEDNN
-655 NYENNNNNINEEY
+655 NYENNNNINDDY